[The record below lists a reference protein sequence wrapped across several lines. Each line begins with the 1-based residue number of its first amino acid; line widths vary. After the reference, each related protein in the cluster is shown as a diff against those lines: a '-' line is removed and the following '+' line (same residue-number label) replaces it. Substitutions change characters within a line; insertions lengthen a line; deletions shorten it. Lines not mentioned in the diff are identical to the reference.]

1 MLDWMKKLFNKE
13 EEQTAMN
20 KEVPKQIE
28 SQPKI
33 PRVNH
38 YTEAREAQMASRNAG
53 KCRFPLIPDDGFD
66 EDDVREQPRFEEQH
80 VQSGVYEDQPTQ
92 RGIKVE
98 RSRRPY
104 VEKVVATYEE
114 PEVQYEPDP
123 EPVVKKVSVPSQE
136 SSRRPF
142 RPTEMISPIY
152 GYNRPSVEKKVE
164 KQEEEK
170 EREDLEISV
179 EGKSVVDA
187 WLEKKGYTLSA
198 FSEGQTTTPSSSG
211 RAGNQQEEQ
220 NHSKKEEKS
229 VVDQWL
235 EKNGYEIERQ
245 EPVVEEKEVVQ
256 EINTPQEVS
265 ADEFLHKTIAERT
278 EDAGKEKDVVVSN
291 ENSLQ
296 EELVDS
302 QVEHE
307 DTILAEEMKCNT
319 EIEKQTSEESVI
331 VKAEEKLEETII
343 VEIPEE
349 FAEIAETEEP
359 EVEVTAETEESEEVE
374 VTAETEESEEVEVIA
389 EAEESEEVEVTAET
403 EESEEV
409 EVTAETEESEEV
421 EVTAEAEESEEVEVT
436 AETEEFEEVKVIA
449 EAEESEEA
457 EVTTETEESEEVEE
471 IAETEESE
479 EVEEIAEAEESEE
492 VEVIAEAE
500 ESEEVE
506 VTTETEESE
515 EVEVTAETEESEE
528 VEVTAEA
535 EESEEVEVTAETE
548 EFEEVKV
555 IAEAEESEE
564 AEVTTETEESEEVEE
579 IAETEESEEVEEIAE
594 AEESEEVEVI
604 AEAEES
610 EEVEVTTETEES
622 EEVEVT
628 AETEESEEVE
638 VTAEAEESE
647 EVEVTAETEEFE
659 EVKVIAEAEESEEV
673 EEIAEAEESEVEAF
687 VELEETQPEMVL
699 DEAIEQKSEFIHVA
713 EADEQTKKDVQSFAN
728 VLIAETEENKLV
740 VEEALVAEEQPVV
753 EEAPIA
759 EGKPV
764 VEEAPVAEEQLV
776 VEEALVAEEQ
786 PVVEEAP
793 IAEGKSVV
801 EEAPVAEEQLVVEET
816 TIAEEKPVVP
826 KEEPKREKKRHVP
839 FNVVMLKQD
848 RTRLMER
855 HAARTSVMQ
864 PSMGERVENK
874 PVHQVE
880 ESPVQQVV
888 VESRVEEQPVKQV
901 VVDPQVEEQPM
912 QQVVVEPQVEEQP
925 MQQVVVEPQVKEQPM
940 QQVVVEPQVEV
951 QPMQQVV
958 VEPQV
963 KEQPMQQVVVEPQV
977 KEQPMQQVVVE
988 PQVEEQLG
996 QQMVVESQVEEKP
1009 MQQVVVEQV
1018 QKPISSTEVQ
1028 EKAYVVNQRENDMRN
1043 VLQTPP
1049 TYTVP
1054 PLALLSIPRQAALD
1068 NKEWLEEQ
1076 KELLDTTFNN
1086 FHVGAHVINVSQ
1098 GPAVTRFEV
1107 QPDPGVKVNKITN
1120 LSDDIKLSLA
1130 AKDIRIEAPIPGKS
1144 AIGIEVPNK
1153 ESKPVFLREI
1163 LRSPVFTKSESP
1175 LTVAL
1180 GLDISGDPIVTDIRK
1195 MPHGLIAGATGS
1207 GKSVC
1212 INAILTSILYKAK
1225 PHEVKLMLIDPKM
1238 VELAPYNSVPHL
1250 VAPVITDV
1258 KAATAALKWAVEE
1271 MERRY
1276 ELFAH
1281 AGARDLTRY
1290 NTIVSEREIPGETL
1304 PYIVIVIDELAD
1316 LMMVAPGD
1324 VEEAICR
1331 IAQKARACGIHLLVA
1346 TQRPSVDVITG
1357 LIKSNI
1363 PTRIAFTV
1371 SSQVDSRTIIDIGGA
1386 EKLLGRGDMLFLGN
1400 GTSKPV
1406 RVQGVY
1412 VSDDEIEKT
1421 VDHVKKQMKPNYL
1434 FQQED
1439 LLAKTEQSE
1448 SEDELFFDACQF
1460 VVEQGGA
1467 STSSVQRK
1475 FRIGY
1480 NRAARLIEE
1489 MESQGIISEARG
1501 TKPRDVL
1508 ISEDEFAA
1516 MQETNV

>member
-1 MLDWMKKLFNKE
+1 
-13 EEQTAMN
+13 
-20 KEVPKQIE
+20 EVI
-28 SQPKI
+28 
-33 PRVNH
+33 
-38 YTEAREAQMASRNAG
+38 
-53 KCRFPLIPDDGFD
+53 
-66 EDDVREQPRFEEQH
+66 
-80 VQSGVYEDQPTQ
+80 
-92 RGIKVE
+92 
-98 RSRRPY
+98 
-104 VEKVVATYEE
+104 
-114 PEVQYEPDP
+114 
-123 EPVVKKVSVPSQE
+123 
-136 SSRRPF
+136 
-142 RPTEMISPIY
+142 
-152 GYNRPSVEKKVE
+152 
-164 KQEEEK
+164 
-170 EREDLEISV
+170 
-179 EGKSVVDA
+179 
-187 WLEKKGYTLSA
+187 
-198 FSEGQTTTPSSSG
+198 
-211 RAGNQQEEQ
+211 
-220 NHSKKEEKS
+220 
-229 VVDQWL
+229 
-235 EKNGYEIERQ
+235 
-245 EPVVEEKEVVQ
+245 
-256 EINTPQEVS
+256 
-265 ADEFLHKTIAERT
+265 
-278 EDAGKEKDVVVSN
+278 
-291 ENSLQ
+291 
-296 EELVDS
+296 
-302 QVEHE
+302 
-307 DTILAEEMKCNT
+307 
-319 EIEKQTSEESVI
+319 
-331 VKAEEKLEETII
+331 
-343 VEIPEE
+343 
-349 FAEIAETEEP
+349 
-359 EVEVTAETEESEEVE
+359 AETEESEEVE
-374 VTAETEESEEVEVIA
+374 VIAETEESEEVEVIA
-389 EAEESEEVEVTAET
+389 EAEET
-403 EESEEV
+403 
-409 EVTAETEESEEV
+409 
-421 EVTAEAEESEEVEVT
+421 
-436 AETEEFEEVKVIA
+436 
-449 EAEESEEA
+449 
-457 EVTTETEESEEVEE
+457 
-471 IAETEESE
+471 
-479 EVEEIAEAEESEE
+479 
-492 VEVIAEAE
+492 EVIAETKAPV
-500 ESEEVE
+500 VE
-506 VTTETEESE
+506 TFV
-515 EVEVTAETEESEE
+515 AL
-528 VEVTAEA
+528 
-535 EESEEVEVTAETE
+535 
-548 EFEEVKV
+548 
-555 IAEAEESEE
+555 
-564 AEVTTETEESEEVEE
+564 EE
-579 IAETEESEEVEEIAE
+579 IQQE
-594 AEESEEVEVI
+594 
-604 AEAEES
+604 
-610 EEVEVTTETEES
+610 
-622 EEVEVT
+622 
-628 AETEESEEVE
+628 
-638 VTAEAEESE
+638 
-647 EVEVTAETEEFE
+647 
-659 EVKVIAEAEESEEV
+659 
-673 EEIAEAEESEVEAF
+673 
-687 VELEETQPEMVL
+687 

-728 VLIAETEENKLV
+728 VLIAETEENRRV
-740 VEEALVAEEQPVV
+740 VEEAQVAEEQRVVEEAPVVEEQRVVEEAPVVEEQRVVEEAPVVEEQRVVEETPIAEEQPVV
-753 EEAPIA
+753 
-759 EGKPV
+759 
-764 VEEAPVAEEQLV
+764 Q
-776 VEEALVAEEQ
+776 
-786 PVVEEAP
+786 
-793 IAEGKSVV
+793 
-801 EEAPVAEEQLVVEET
+801 
-816 TIAEEKPVVP
+816 

-855 HAARTSVMQ
+855 HAARANAMQ
-864 PSMGERVENK
+864 PSANVRVENK
-874 PVHQVE
+874 PVQQEVAEPQVE
-880 ESPVQQVV
+880 ERPVQQVV
-888 VESRVEEQPVKQV
+888 AE
-901 VVDPQVEEQPM
+901 PQVEENPM
-912 QQVVVEPQVEEQP
+912 QQVVVEPQVEERP
-925 MQQVVVEPQVKEQPM
+925 V
-940 QQVVVEPQVEV
+940 
-951 QPMQQVV
+951 
-958 VEPQV
+958 
-963 KEQPMQQVVVEPQV
+963 
-977 KEQPMQQVVVE
+977 QQVVVE
-988 PQVEEQLG
+988 PQVEERPV
-996 QQMVVESQVEEKP
+996 QQVVVEPQVEERPVQQVAEPQVEERPVQQVVAEPQVEEQP

-1043 VLQTPP
+1043 VLHTPP

-1054 PLALLSIPRQAALD
+1054 PLALLSIPQQSALD
-1068 NKEWLEEQ
+1068 NTEWLEEQ

-1434 FQQED
+1434 FKQED
-1439 LLAKTEQSE
+1439 LLAKTEQAE
-1448 SEDELFFDACQF
+1448 SEDELFLDACQF

-1489 MESQGIISEARG
+1489 MESQGIISEGRG

>member
-1 MLDWMKKLFNKE
+1 
-13 EEQTAMN
+13 
-20 KEVPKQIE
+20 
-28 SQPKI
+28 
-33 PRVNH
+33 
-38 YTEAREAQMASRNAG
+38 
-53 KCRFPLIPDDGFD
+53 
-66 EDDVREQPRFEEQH
+66 
-80 VQSGVYEDQPTQ
+80 
-92 RGIKVE
+92 
-98 RSRRPY
+98 
-104 VEKVVATYEE
+104 
-114 PEVQYEPDP
+114 
-123 EPVVKKVSVPSQE
+123 
-136 SSRRPF
+136 
-142 RPTEMISPIY
+142 
-152 GYNRPSVEKKVE
+152 
-164 KQEEEK
+164 
-170 EREDLEISV
+170 
-179 EGKSVVDA
+179 
-187 WLEKKGYTLSA
+187 
-198 FSEGQTTTPSSSG
+198 
-211 RAGNQQEEQ
+211 
-220 NHSKKEEKS
+220 
-229 VVDQWL
+229 
-235 EKNGYEIERQ
+235 
-245 EPVVEEKEVVQ
+245 
-256 EINTPQEVS
+256 
-265 ADEFLHKTIAERT
+265 
-278 EDAGKEKDVVVSN
+278 
-291 ENSLQ
+291 
-296 EELVDS
+296 
-302 QVEHE
+302 
-307 DTILAEEMKCNT
+307 
-319 EIEKQTSEESVI
+319 
-331 VKAEEKLEETII
+331 
-343 VEIPEE
+343 
-349 FAEIAETEEP
+349 
-359 EVEVTAETEESEEVE
+359 
-374 VTAETEESEEVEVIA
+374 EEVEVIA
-389 EAEESEEVEVTAET
+389 EAEESEEVEV
-403 EESEEV
+403 
-409 EVTAETEESEEV
+409 
-421 EVTAEAEESEEVEVT
+421 
-436 AETEEFEEVKVIA
+436 I
-449 EAEESEEA
+449 
-457 EVTTETEESEEVEE
+457 TETEEP
-471 IAETEESE
+471 
-479 EVEEIAEAEESEE
+479 EE

-506 VTTETEESE
+506 VIAETEELE
-515 EVEVTAETEESEE
+515 EVEVIAETEEPEEVEVIAETEELEEVEVIAEAEELEEVEVIAETEAQEEVEVIAETEEPEEVEVIAETEESEE
-528 VEVTAEA
+528 VEV
-535 EESEEVEVTAETE
+535 
-548 EFEEVKV
+548 
-555 IAEAEESEE
+555 IAEIKAP
-564 AEVTTETEESEEVEE
+564 VVETFVALEE
-579 IAETEESEEVEEIAE
+579 IQQE
-594 AEESEEVEVI
+594 
-604 AEAEES
+604 
-610 EEVEVTTETEES
+610 
-622 EEVEVT
+622 
-628 AETEESEEVE
+628 
-638 VTAEAEESE
+638 
-647 EVEVTAETEEFE
+647 
-659 EVKVIAEAEESEEV
+659 
-673 EEIAEAEESEVEAF
+673 
-687 VELEETQPEMVL
+687 

-713 EADEQTKKDVQSFAN
+713 EADEQTKNDVQSFAN
-728 VLIAETEENKLV
+728 VLLAETEENKR
-740 VEEALVAEEQPVV
+740 
-753 EEAPIA
+753 
-759 EGKPV
+759 V
-764 VEEAPVAEEQLV
+764 VEEAPVAEEQRV
-776 VEEALVAEEQ
+776 VEETPVAEEQ
-786 PVVEEAP
+786 R
-793 IAEGKSVV
+793 VV
-801 EEAPVAEEQLVVEET
+801 EEAPVAEEQRVVEEAPV
-816 TIAEEKPVVP
+816 AEEQPVVK

-855 HAARTSVMQ
+855 HAARANAMQHSVNV
-864 PSMGERVENK
+864 RVENR
-874 PVHQVE
+874 
-880 ESPVQQVV
+880 PVQQVV
-888 VESRVEEQPVKQV
+888 AE
-901 VVDPQVEEQPM
+901 PQVEEQPM
-912 QQVVVEPQVEEQP
+912 QQVVAEPQVEEQP
-925 MQQVVVEPQVKEQPM
+925 MQQVVVESQVEEQPM
-940 QQVVVEPQVEV
+940 QQVVVES
-951 QPMQQVV
+951 
-958 VEPQV
+958 
-963 KEQPMQQVVVEPQV
+963 
-977 KEQPMQQVVVE
+977 
-988 PQVEEQLG
+988 QVEEQS
-996 QQMVVESQVEEKP
+996 V
-1009 MQQVVVEQV
+1009 QQVVAEPQMEERPVQQVVEEQV

-1043 VLQTPP
+1043 VLHTPP

-1054 PLALLSIPRQAALD
+1054 PLALLSIPQQSALD
-1068 NKEWLEEQ
+1068 NTEWLDEQ

-1421 VDHVKKQMKPNYL
+1421 VDHVRKQMKPNYL
-1434 FQQED
+1434 FKQED
-1439 LLAKTEQSE
+1439 LLAKTEQAE
-1448 SEDELFFDACQF
+1448 SEDELFFEACQF

-1489 MESQGIISEARG
+1489 MQSQGIISEARG

>member
-1 MLDWMKKLFNKE
+1 M
-13 EEQTAMN
+13 
-20 KEVPKQIE
+20 
-28 SQPKI
+28 
-33 PRVNH
+33 
-38 YTEAREAQMASRNAG
+38 
-53 KCRFPLIPDDGFD
+53 
-66 EDDVREQPRFEEQH
+66 
-80 VQSGVYEDQPTQ
+80 
-92 RGIKVE
+92 
-98 RSRRPY
+98 
-104 VEKVVATYEE
+104 
-114 PEVQYEPDP
+114 
-123 EPVVKKVSVPSQE
+123 
-136 SSRRPF
+136 
-142 RPTEMISPIY
+142 
-152 GYNRPSVEKKVE
+152 
-164 KQEEEK
+164 
-170 EREDLEISV
+170 
-179 EGKSVVDA
+179 
-187 WLEKKGYTLSA
+187 
-198 FSEGQTTTPSSSG
+198 
-211 RAGNQQEEQ
+211 
-220 NHSKKEEKS
+220 
-229 VVDQWL
+229 
-235 EKNGYEIERQ
+235 
-245 EPVVEEKEVVQ
+245 
-256 EINTPQEVS
+256 
-265 ADEFLHKTIAERT
+265 
-278 EDAGKEKDVVVSN
+278 
-291 ENSLQ
+291 
-296 EELVDS
+296 
-302 QVEHE
+302 
-307 DTILAEEMKCNT
+307 
-319 EIEKQTSEESVI
+319 
-331 VKAEEKLEETII
+331 
-343 VEIPEE
+343 
-349 FAEIAETEEP
+349 
-359 EVEVTAETEESEEVE
+359 AETEESEEVE
-374 VTAETEESEEVEVIA
+374 VIAETEEPEEVEVIA
-389 EAEESEEVEVTAET
+389 EAEESEEVEVIAETEEPEEVEVIAEMEEVEEVEVITEAEESEEVEVIAET

-409 EVTAETEESEEV
+409 EV
-421 EVTAEAEESEEVEVT
+421 
-436 AETEEFEEVKVIA
+436 
-449 EAEESEEA
+449 
-457 EVTTETEESEEVEE
+457 
-471 IAETEESE
+471 
-479 EVEEIAEAEESEE
+479 IAEAEESEE

-506 VTTETEESE
+506 V
-515 EVEVTAETEESEE
+515 
-528 VEVTAEA
+528 
-535 EESEEVEVTAETE
+535 
-548 EFEEVKV
+548 
-555 IAEAEESEE
+555 
-564 AEVTTETEESEEVEE
+564 
-579 IAETEESEEVEEIAE
+579 IAETEEL
-594 AEESEEVEVI
+594 EEVEVI
-604 AEAEES
+604 AETKGPV
-610 EEVEVTTETEES
+610 VETFV
-622 EEVEVT
+622 
-628 AETEESEEVE
+628 AL
-638 VTAEAEESE
+638 
-647 EVEVTAETEEFE
+647 
-659 EVKVIAEAEESEEV
+659 
-673 EEIAEAEESEVEAF
+673 EEIQQEDEV
-687 VELEETQPEMVL
+687 
-699 DEAIEQKSEFIHVA
+699 IEQNSEFIHVA
-713 EADEQTKKDVQSFAN
+713 EADEQTKNDVQSFAN
-728 VLIAETEENKLV
+728 VLIAETEENKR
-740 VEEALVAEEQPVV
+740 
-753 EEAPIA
+753 
-759 EGKPV
+759 V
-764 VEEAPVAEEQLV
+764 VEEAPVVEEKSV
-776 VEEALVAEEQ
+776 VEEVPVAEEQ
-786 PVVEEAP
+786 SVVEEAP
-793 IAEGKSVV
+793 VVEEKSVV
-801 EEAPVAEEQLVVEET
+801 EEAPVVEEQSVVEEAPVVEEKSVVEEVPVAEEQ
-816 TIAEEKPVVP
+816 PVVK

-855 HAARTSVMQ
+855 HAARANAMQ
-864 PSMGERVENK
+864 PSANVRVENK
-874 PVHQVE
+874 PV
-880 ESPVQQVV
+880 QQEVA
-888 VESRVEEQPVKQV
+888 
-901 VVDPQVEEQPM
+901 
-912 QQVVVEPQVEEQP
+912 EPQVEEQP
-925 MQQVVVEPQVKEQPM
+925 MQQVVVESQVEESPV
-940 QQVVVEPQVEV
+940 QQVVA
-951 QPMQQVV
+951 
-958 VEPQV
+958 
-963 KEQPMQQVVVEPQV
+963 
-977 KEQPMQQVVVE
+977 E
-988 PQVEEQLG
+988 PQVEEQ
-996 QQMVVESQVEEKP
+996 P

-1018 QKPISSTEVQ
+1018 QKPISSTEVK

-1043 VLQTPP
+1043 VLHTPP

-1054 PLALLSIPRQAALD
+1054 PLALLSIPQQTALD
-1068 NKEWLEEQ
+1068 NTEWLEEQ

-1406 RVQGVY
+1406 RIQGVY

-1421 VDHVKKQMKPNYL
+1421 VDHVRKQMKPNYL
-1434 FQQED
+1434 FKQED
-1439 LLAKTEQSE
+1439 LLAKTEQAE

-1489 MESQGIISEARG
+1489 MESQGIISEGRG

>member
-53 KCRFPLIPDDGFD
+53 KCRFPLVPDNGFD
-66 EDDVREQPRFEEQH
+66 EEDESEVNRFEEQP
-80 VQSGVYEDQPTQ
+80 VQGVAYEEPTAQ

-104 VEKVVATYEE
+104 VEKVVSTYEE
-114 PEVQYEPDP
+114 PEVQYEPVR
-123 EPVVKKVSVPSQE
+123 ESVVKKASAPSQE
-136 SSRRPF
+136 SNRRPF

-164 KQEEEK
+164 KQEEVK

-179 EGKSVVDA
+179 EGKAVVDA
-187 WLEKKGYTLSA
+187 WLEKKGYKLSD
-198 FSEGQTTTPSSSG
+198 FSEGQATSSAPG
-211 RAGNQQEEQ
+211 EVVEQKGQQ
-220 NHSKKEEKS
+220 SKKEEKS

-235 EKNGYEIERQ
+235 EKNGYEIESQ
-245 EPVVEEKEVVQ
+245 VPLVEEKEVIK
-256 EINTPQEVS
+256 EMSTPQEVS
-265 ADEFLHKTIAERT
+265 ADELLHKTVAEQM
-278 EDAGKEKDVVVSN
+278 ESAKLEKDVVVLN
-291 ENSLQ
+291 ENNLQ
-296 EELVDS
+296 EELVVS
-302 QVEHE
+302 KVEHE
-307 DTILAEEMKCNT
+307 DTILSEEIKRNT
-319 EIEKQTSEESVI
+319 EIKQPTIEVEKQAPEESVI

-349 FAEIAETEEP
+349 L
-359 EVEVTAETEESEEVE
+359 EEVE
-374 VTAETEESEEVEVIA
+374 VITETEELEEVEVITETEELEEVEVIAETEESEEVEVIA
-389 EAEESEEVEVTAET
+389 EAEESEEVEV
-403 EESEEV
+403 
-409 EVTAETEESEEV
+409 
-421 EVTAEAEESEEVEVT
+421 
-436 AETEEFEEVKVIA
+436 
-449 EAEESEEA
+449 
-457 EVTTETEESEEVEE
+457 
-471 IAETEESE
+471 IAETEEL
-479 EVEEIAEAEESEE
+479 EE
-492 VEVIAEAE
+492 VEVIAE
-500 ESEEVE
+500 
-506 VTTETEESE
+506 TEEL
-515 EVEVTAETEESEE
+515 
-528 VEVTAEA
+528 
-535 EESEEVEVTAETE
+535 
-548 EFEEVKV
+548 
-555 IAEAEESEE
+555 
-564 AEVTTETEESEEVEE
+564 
-579 IAETEESEEVEEIAE
+579 
-594 AEESEEVEVI
+594 EEVEVI
-604 AEAEES
+604 AETEEL
-610 EEVEVTTETEES
+610 EEVEVIAETEEL
-622 EEVEVT
+622 EEVEVI
-628 AETEESEEVE
+628 AETEELEEVE
-638 VTAEAEESE
+638 VIAETEELE
-647 EVEVTAETEEFE
+647 EVEVIAETKAPVVETF
-659 EVKVIAEAEESEEV
+659 VAL
-673 EEIAEAEESEVEAF
+673 EEIQQEDEV
-687 VELEETQPEMVL
+687 
-699 DEAIEQKSEFIHVA
+699 IEQNNEFIHVA
-713 EADEQTKKDVQSFAN
+713 EADEQTKNDVQSFAN
-728 VLIAETEENKLV
+728 VLIAETEENKRVEEEAPV
-740 VEEALVAEEQPVV
+740 VEEQSVEEEVPVVEEQPVV
-753 EEAPIA
+753 
-759 EGKPV
+759 K
-764 VEEAPVAEEQLV
+764 
-776 VEEALVAEEQ
+776 
-786 PVVEEAP
+786 
-793 IAEGKSVV
+793 
-801 EEAPVAEEQLVVEET
+801 
-816 TIAEEKPVVP
+816 

-855 HAARTSVMQ
+855 HAVRANAMQ
-864 PSMGERVENK
+864 PSANVRVENK
-874 PVHQVE
+874 PVQQEVAEPQVEESPMQQVVAEPQVE

-888 VESRVEEQPVKQV
+888 AE
-901 VVDPQVEEQPM
+901 PQVEESPVQQVVAEPQVEERLE

-925 MQQVVVEPQVKEQPM
+925 MQQVVA
-940 QQVVVEPQVEV
+940 
-951 QPMQQVV
+951 
-958 VEPQV
+958 
-963 KEQPMQQVVVEPQV
+963 
-977 KEQPMQQVVVE
+977 E
-988 PQVEEQLG
+988 PQVEEQ
-996 QQMVVESQVEEKP
+996 P

-1018 QKPISSTEVQ
+1018 QKSISSTEPK

-1043 VLQTPP
+1043 VLHTPP

-1054 PLALLSIPRQAALD
+1054 PLALLSIPQQSALD
-1068 NKEWLEEQ
+1068 NTEWLDEQ

-1258 KAATAALKWAVEE
+1258 KAATAALKWAVDE

-1290 NTIVSEREIPGETL
+1290 NTIVSERDIPGETL

-1421 VDHVKKQMKPNYL
+1421 VDHVRKQMKPNYL
-1434 FQQED
+1434 FKQED
-1439 LLAKTEQSE
+1439 LLAKTEQAE

>member
-1 MLDWMKKLFNKE
+1 V
-13 EEQTAMN
+13 
-20 KEVPKQIE
+20 EV
-28 SQPKI
+28 
-33 PRVNH
+33 
-38 YTEAREAQMASRNAG
+38 
-53 KCRFPLIPDDGFD
+53 
-66 EDDVREQPRFEEQH
+66 
-80 VQSGVYEDQPTQ
+80 
-92 RGIKVE
+92 
-98 RSRRPY
+98 
-104 VEKVVATYEE
+104 
-114 PEVQYEPDP
+114 
-123 EPVVKKVSVPSQE
+123 
-136 SSRRPF
+136 
-142 RPTEMISPIY
+142 
-152 GYNRPSVEKKVE
+152 
-164 KQEEEK
+164 
-170 EREDLEISV
+170 
-179 EGKSVVDA
+179 
-187 WLEKKGYTLSA
+187 
-198 FSEGQTTTPSSSG
+198 
-211 RAGNQQEEQ
+211 
-220 NHSKKEEKS
+220 
-229 VVDQWL
+229 
-235 EKNGYEIERQ
+235 
-245 EPVVEEKEVVQ
+245 
-256 EINTPQEVS
+256 
-265 ADEFLHKTIAERT
+265 IAE
-278 EDAGKEKDVVVSN
+278 
-291 ENSLQ
+291 
-296 EELVDS
+296 
-302 QVEHE
+302 
-307 DTILAEEMKCNT
+307 AE
-319 EIEKQTSEESVI
+319 
-331 VKAEEKLEETII
+331 
-343 VEIPEE
+343 
-349 FAEIAETEEP
+349 
-359 EVEVTAETEESEEVE
+359 EVEVIAEAKESEEVE
-374 VTAETEESEEVEVIA
+374 VIAEAKESEEVEVIAETEESEEVEVIA
-389 EAEESEEVEVTAET
+389 EAKELEEVEVIAEAKESEEVEV
-403 EESEEV
+403 
-409 EVTAETEESEEV
+409 
-421 EVTAEAEESEEVEVT
+421 
-436 AETEEFEEVKVIA
+436 
-449 EAEESEEA
+449 
-457 EVTTETEESEEVEE
+457 
-471 IAETEESE
+471 IAET
-479 EVEEIAEAEESEE
+479 EE

-500 ESEEVE
+500 E
-506 VTTETEESE
+506 T
-515 EVEVTAETEESEE
+515 
-528 VEVTAEA
+528 
-535 EESEEVEVTAETE
+535 
-548 EFEEVKV
+548 
-555 IAEAEESEE
+555 
-564 AEVTTETEESEEVEE
+564 
-579 IAETEESEEVEEIAE
+579 
-594 AEESEEVEVI
+594 EVI
-604 AEAEES
+604 AETKAPV
-610 EEVEVTTETEES
+610 VETFV
-622 EEVEVT
+622 
-628 AETEESEEVE
+628 AL
-638 VTAEAEESE
+638 
-647 EVEVTAETEEFE
+647 
-659 EVKVIAEAEESEEV
+659 
-673 EEIAEAEESEVEAF
+673 EEIQQE
-687 VELEETQPEMVL
+687 

-728 VLIAETEENKLV
+728 VLIAETEENRRV
-740 VEEALVAEEQPVV
+740 VEEAQVAEEQRVVEEAPVVEEQRVVEETPIAEEQPVV
-753 EEAPIA
+753 
-759 EGKPV
+759 
-764 VEEAPVAEEQLV
+764 Q
-776 VEEALVAEEQ
+776 
-786 PVVEEAP
+786 
-793 IAEGKSVV
+793 
-801 EEAPVAEEQLVVEET
+801 
-816 TIAEEKPVVP
+816 

-855 HAARTSVMQ
+855 HAARANAMQ
-864 PSMGERVENK
+864 PSANVRVENK
-874 PVHQVE
+874 PVQQEVAEPQVE
-880 ESPVQQVV
+880 ERPVQQVV
-888 VESRVEEQPVKQV
+888 AE
-901 VVDPQVEEQPM
+901 PQVEENPM
-912 QQVVVEPQVEEQP
+912 QQVVVEPQVEERP
-925 MQQVVVEPQVKEQPM
+925 V
-940 QQVVVEPQVEV
+940 
-951 QPMQQVV
+951 
-958 VEPQV
+958 
-963 KEQPMQQVVVEPQV
+963 
-977 KEQPMQQVVVE
+977 QQVVVE
-988 PQVEEQLG
+988 PQVEERPV
-996 QQMVVESQVEEKP
+996 QQVVVEPQVEERPVQQVAEPQVEERPVQQVVAEPQVEEQP

-1043 VLQTPP
+1043 VLHTPP

-1054 PLALLSIPRQAALD
+1054 PLALLSIPQQSALD
-1068 NKEWLEEQ
+1068 NTEWLEEQ

-1434 FQQED
+1434 FKQED
-1439 LLAKTEQSE
+1439 LLAKTEQAE
-1448 SEDELFFDACQF
+1448 SEDELFLDACQF

-1489 MESQGIISEARG
+1489 MESQGIISEGRG

>member
-20 KEVPKQIE
+20 KEVPKQVE

-53 KCRFPLIPDDGFD
+53 KCRFPLIPDDGFE
-66 EDDVREQPRFEEQH
+66 EDDVRELPHFEEQP
-80 VQSGVYEDQPTQ
+80 VQRGIYENQPTQ
-92 RGIKVE
+92 RGVKVE

-104 VEKVVATYEE
+104 VENVVSTYEE
-114 PEVQYEPDP
+114 PEVQYEP
-123 EPVVKKVSVPSQE
+123 EPVVKKASVPAQE
-136 SSRRPF
+136 SNRRPF

-152 GYNRPSVEKKVE
+152 GYNRPSVEQKVV

-187 WLEKKGYTLSA
+187 WLEKKGYALSD
-198 FSEGQTTTPSSSG
+198 FSEGQATPSSSHVDQRG
-211 RAGNQQEEQ
+211 QQ
-220 NHSKKEEKS
+220 SKKEEKS

-235 EKNGYEIERQ
+235 EKNGYEIESQ
-245 EPVVEEKEVVQ
+245 VPLVEEKEVVQ
-256 EINTPQEVS
+256 EISAPQEVS
-265 ADEFLHKTIAERT
+265 ADELLHKTVAERM
-278 EDAGKEKDVVVSN
+278 EDAKQEKDVVVLN
-291 ENSLQ
+291 ESILQ

-302 QVEHE
+302 KVEHE
-307 DTILAEEMKCNT
+307 DTILSEEIKRNT
-319 EIEKQTSEESVI
+319 EIEEATIEVEQKTPEEAVI

-349 FAEIAETEEP
+349 VAEVPKVEVIAETEQLE
-359 EVEVTAETEESEEVE
+359 EVEVEVVMETEESEEIE
-374 VTAETEESEEVEVIA
+374 VITETEEFEEVEVIVEAEVVMEIEESEEIEIITETEEFEEVEVIVEAEEVEVIA
-389 EAEESEEVEVTAET
+389 EAEESE
-403 EESEEV
+403 
-409 EVTAETEESEEV
+409 
-421 EVTAEAEESEEVEVT
+421 
-436 AETEEFEEVKVIA
+436 K
-449 EAEESEEA
+449 A
-457 EVTTETEESEEVEE
+457 EV
-471 IAETEESE
+471 IAETEAPEE
-479 EVEEIAEAEESEE
+479 EVITEAG
-492 VEVIAEAE
+492 
-500 ESEEVE
+500 
-506 VTTETEESE
+506 
-515 EVEVTAETEESEE
+515 
-528 VEVTAEA
+528 
-535 EESEEVEVTAETE
+535 
-548 EFEEVKV
+548 
-555 IAEAEESEE
+555 
-564 AEVTTETEESEEVEE
+564 
-579 IAETEESEEVEEIAE
+579 
-594 AEESEEVEVI
+594 
-604 AEAEES
+604 
-610 EEVEVTTETEES
+610 
-622 EEVEVT
+622 
-628 AETEESEEVE
+628 
-638 VTAEAEESE
+638 
-647 EVEVTAETEEFE
+647 
-659 EVKVIAEAEESEEV
+659 
-673 EEIAEAEESEVEAF
+673 AF
-687 VELEETQPEMVL
+687 VELEETQQEMVL

-728 VLIAETEENKLV
+728 VLIAETEESKL
-740 VEEALVAEEQPVV
+740 VV

-759 EGKPV
+759 EEKPVVEEVPVAEAQLVVEEAQIAEEQLVVEEAPIAEEKPV
-764 VEEAPVAEEQLV
+764 VEEAPVAE
-776 VEEALVAEEQ
+776 AQ
-786 PVVEEAP
+786 PVV
-793 IAEGKSVV
+793 
-801 EEAPVAEEQLVVEET
+801 Q
-816 TIAEEKPVVP
+816 

-848 RTRLMER
+848 RARLMER
-855 HAARTSVMQ
+855 HVARTSAMQ
-864 PSMGERVENK
+864 SSVGERVENK
-874 PVHQVE
+874 SVHKVEEQPVQQVVVEPRVEEQPTQQVVVESRVEEQPTQQVVVEPRVEEQPTQQVVVESQVE
-880 ESPVQQVV
+880 EQPTQQVV
-888 VESRVEEQPVKQV
+888 VESRVEEQPV
-901 VVDPQVEEQPM
+901 
-912 QQVVVEPQVEEQP
+912 QQVVVEPRVEEQP
-925 MQQVVVEPQVKEQPM
+925 TQQVVVEPRVEEQPT
-940 QQVVVEPQVEV
+940 QQVV
-951 QPMQQVV
+951 
-958 VEPQV
+958 
-963 KEQPMQQVVVEPQV
+963 EQ
-977 KEQPMQQVVVE
+977 
-988 PQVEEQLG
+988 
-996 QQMVVESQVEEKP
+996 
-1009 MQQVVVEQV
+1009 
-1018 QKPISSTEVQ
+1018 VQ
-1028 EKAYVVNQRENDMRN
+1028 EKAYVVNQRENDVRN

-1049 TYTVP
+1049 TYAIP
-1054 PLALLSIPRQAALD
+1054 PLTLLSIPQQAALD
-1068 NKEWLEEQ
+1068 NTEWLEEQ
-1076 KELLDTTFNN
+1076 EELLNTTFNN

-1276 ELFAH
+1276 ELFVH

-1421 VDHVKKQMKPNYL
+1421 VDHVRKQMKPNYL
-1434 FQQED
+1434 FKQED
-1439 LLAKTEQSE
+1439 LLAKTEQAE
-1448 SEDELFFDACQF
+1448 SEDELFLDACQF

-1489 MESQGIISEARG
+1489 MESQGIISEGRG

-1516 MQETNV
+1516 MQEMNV

>member
-1 MLDWMKKLFNKE
+1 
-13 EEQTAMN
+13 A
-20 KEVPKQIE
+20 
-28 SQPKI
+28 
-33 PRVNH
+33 
-38 YTEAREAQMASRNAG
+38 
-53 KCRFPLIPDDGFD
+53 
-66 EDDVREQPRFEEQH
+66 
-80 VQSGVYEDQPTQ
+80 
-92 RGIKVE
+92 
-98 RSRRPY
+98 
-104 VEKVVATYEE
+104 
-114 PEVQYEPDP
+114 
-123 EPVVKKVSVPSQE
+123 
-136 SSRRPF
+136 
-142 RPTEMISPIY
+142 
-152 GYNRPSVEKKVE
+152 
-164 KQEEEK
+164 
-170 EREDLEISV
+170 
-179 EGKSVVDA
+179 
-187 WLEKKGYTLSA
+187 
-198 FSEGQTTTPSSSG
+198 
-211 RAGNQQEEQ
+211 
-220 NHSKKEEKS
+220 
-229 VVDQWL
+229 
-235 EKNGYEIERQ
+235 
-245 EPVVEEKEVVQ
+245 
-256 EINTPQEVS
+256 
-265 ADEFLHKTIAERT
+265 
-278 EDAGKEKDVVVSN
+278 
-291 ENSLQ
+291 
-296 EELVDS
+296 EEL
-302 QVEHE
+302 
-307 DTILAEEMKCNT
+307 
-319 EIEKQTSEESVI
+319 
-331 VKAEEKLEETII
+331 
-343 VEIPEE
+343 
-349 FAEIAETEEP
+349 
-359 EVEVTAETEESEEVE
+359 EEVE
-374 VTAETEESEEVEVIA
+374 VIAETEESEEVEVIA
-389 EAEESEEVEVTAET
+389 EIKAPVVETFVAL
-403 EESEEV
+403 
-409 EVTAETEESEEV
+409 
-421 EVTAEAEESEEVEVT
+421 
-436 AETEEFEEVKVIA
+436 
-449 EAEESEEA
+449 
-457 EVTTETEESEEVEE
+457 EE
-471 IAETEESE
+471 IQQE
-479 EVEEIAEAEESEE
+479 
-492 VEVIAEAE
+492 
-500 ESEEVE
+500 
-506 VTTETEESE
+506 
-515 EVEVTAETEESEE
+515 
-528 VEVTAEA
+528 
-535 EESEEVEVTAETE
+535 
-548 EFEEVKV
+548 
-555 IAEAEESEE
+555 
-564 AEVTTETEESEEVEE
+564 
-579 IAETEESEEVEEIAE
+579 
-594 AEESEEVEVI
+594 
-604 AEAEES
+604 
-610 EEVEVTTETEES
+610 
-622 EEVEVT
+622 
-628 AETEESEEVE
+628 
-638 VTAEAEESE
+638 
-647 EVEVTAETEEFE
+647 
-659 EVKVIAEAEESEEV
+659 
-673 EEIAEAEESEVEAF
+673 
-687 VELEETQPEMVL
+687 

-713 EADEQTKKDVQSFAN
+713 EADEQTKNDVQSFAN
-728 VLIAETEENKLV
+728 VLLAETEENKR
-740 VEEALVAEEQPVV
+740 
-753 EEAPIA
+753 
-759 EGKPV
+759 V
-764 VEEAPVAEEQLV
+764 VEEAPVAEEQRV
-776 VEEALVAEEQ
+776 VEETPVAEEQ
-786 PVVEEAP
+786 R
-793 IAEGKSVV
+793 VV
-801 EEAPVAEEQLVVEET
+801 EEAPVAEEQRVVEEAPV
-816 TIAEEKPVVP
+816 AEEQPVVK

-855 HAARTSVMQ
+855 HAARANAMQHSVNV
-864 PSMGERVENK
+864 RVENR
-874 PVHQVE
+874 
-880 ESPVQQVV
+880 PVQQVV
-888 VESRVEEQPVKQV
+888 AE
-901 VVDPQVEEQPM
+901 PQVEEQPM
-912 QQVVVEPQVEEQP
+912 QQVVAEPQVEEQP
-925 MQQVVVEPQVKEQPM
+925 MQQVVVESQVEEQPMQQVVAEPQVEEQPM
-940 QQVVVEPQVEV
+940 QQVVVESQVE
-951 QPMQQVV
+951 
-958 VEPQV
+958 
-963 KEQPMQQVVVEPQV
+963 EQPMQQVI
-977 KEQPMQQVVVE
+977 
-988 PQVEEQLG
+988 
-996 QQMVVESQVEEKP
+996 VESQVEEQSV
-1009 MQQVVVEQV
+1009 QQVVAEPQMEERPVQQVVEEQV

-1043 VLQTPP
+1043 VLHTPP

-1054 PLALLSIPRQAALD
+1054 PLALLSIPQQSALD
-1068 NKEWLEEQ
+1068 NTEWLDEQ

-1421 VDHVKKQMKPNYL
+1421 VDHVRKQMKPNYL
-1434 FQQED
+1434 FKQED
-1439 LLAKTEQSE
+1439 LLAKTEQAE
-1448 SEDELFFDACQF
+1448 SEDELFFEACQF

-1489 MESQGIISEARG
+1489 MQSQGIISEARG

>member
-1 MLDWMKKLFNKE
+1 E
-13 EEQTAMN
+13 EGPVA
-20 KEVPKQIE
+20 K
-28 SQPKI
+28 
-33 PRVNH
+33 
-38 YTEAREAQMASRNAG
+38 
-53 KCRFPLIPDDGFD
+53 
-66 EDDVREQPRFEEQH
+66 EQPI
-80 VQSGVYEDQPTQ
+80 VQ
-92 RGIKVE
+92 
-98 RSRRPY
+98 
-104 VEKVVATYEE
+104 
-114 PEVQYEPDP
+114 
-123 EPVVKKVSVPSQE
+123 
-136 SSRRPF
+136 
-142 RPTEMISPIY
+142 
-152 GYNRPSVEKKVE
+152 
-164 KQEEEK
+164 
-170 EREDLEISV
+170 
-179 EGKSVVDA
+179 
-187 WLEKKGYTLSA
+187 
-198 FSEGQTTTPSSSG
+198 
-211 RAGNQQEEQ
+211 
-220 NHSKKEEKS
+220 
-229 VVDQWL
+229 
-235 EKNGYEIERQ
+235 
-245 EPVVEEKEVVQ
+245 
-256 EINTPQEVS
+256 
-265 ADEFLHKTIAERT
+265 
-278 EDAGKEKDVVVSN
+278 
-291 ENSLQ
+291 
-296 EELVDS
+296 
-302 QVEHE
+302 
-307 DTILAEEMKCNT
+307 
-319 EIEKQTSEESVI
+319 
-331 VKAEEKLEETII
+331 
-343 VEIPEE
+343 
-349 FAEIAETEEP
+349 
-359 EVEVTAETEESEEVE
+359 
-374 VTAETEESEEVEVIA
+374 
-389 EAEESEEVEVTAET
+389 
-403 EESEEV
+403 
-409 EVTAETEESEEV
+409 
-421 EVTAEAEESEEVEVT
+421 
-436 AETEEFEEVKVIA
+436 
-449 EAEESEEA
+449 
-457 EVTTETEESEEVEE
+457 
-471 IAETEESE
+471 
-479 EVEEIAEAEESEE
+479 
-492 VEVIAEAE
+492 
-500 ESEEVE
+500 
-506 VTTETEESE
+506 
-515 EVEVTAETEESEE
+515 
-528 VEVTAEA
+528 
-535 EESEEVEVTAETE
+535 
-548 EFEEVKV
+548 
-555 IAEAEESEE
+555 
-564 AEVTTETEESEEVEE
+564 
-579 IAETEESEEVEEIAE
+579 
-594 AEESEEVEVI
+594 
-604 AEAEES
+604 
-610 EEVEVTTETEES
+610 
-622 EEVEVT
+622 
-628 AETEESEEVE
+628 
-638 VTAEAEESE
+638 
-647 EVEVTAETEEFE
+647 
-659 EVKVIAEAEESEEV
+659 
-673 EEIAEAEESEVEAF
+673 
-687 VELEETQPEMVL
+687 
-699 DEAIEQKSEFIHVA
+699 
-713 EADEQTKKDVQSFAN
+713 
-728 VLIAETEENKLV
+728 
-740 VEEALVAEEQPVV
+740 
-753 EEAPIA
+753 
-759 EGKPV
+759 
-764 VEEAPVAEEQLV
+764 
-776 VEEALVAEEQ
+776 
-786 PVVEEAP
+786 
-793 IAEGKSVV
+793 
-801 EEAPVAEEQLVVEET
+801 
-816 TIAEEKPVVP
+816 

-855 HAARTSVMQ
+855 HAARTSAMQ
-864 PSMGERVENK
+864 SSMSERVENK
-874 PVHQVE
+874 PVHQLEEQPTQQMVVEPRVE
-880 ESPVQQVV
+880 EQPTQQMVVEPRVEEQPVQQVV
-888 VESRVEEQPVKQV
+888 VE
-901 VVDPQVEEQPM
+901 PQVEEKPMQQVVVEPQVEEKPMQQVVVEPQVEEKPM

-925 MQQVVVEPQVKEQPM
+925 A
-940 QQVVVEPQVEV
+940 
-951 QPMQQVV
+951 
-958 VEPQV
+958 
-963 KEQPMQQVVVEPQV
+963 
-977 KEQPMQQVVVE
+977 
-988 PQVEEQLG
+988 
-996 QQMVVESQVEEKP
+996 QQMVVESRMEEQPVQQMVVESRVEERP
-1009 MQQVVVEQV
+1009 VQQMVAGQV
-1018 QKPISSTEVQ
+1018 QKPSLSTEPQ

-1054 PLALLSIPRQAALD
+1054 PLALLSIPQQSALD
-1068 NKEWLEEQ
+1068 NTEWLEEQ

-1225 PHEVKLMLIDPKM
+1225 PHEVKLILIDPKM

-1434 FQQED
+1434 FKQED
-1439 LLAKTEQSE
+1439 LLAKSEQSE
-1448 SEDELFFDACQF
+1448 SEDELFLDACQF

-1489 MESQGIISEARG
+1489 MESQGIISEGRG

-1516 MQETNV
+1516 MQETNI

>member
-53 KCRFPLIPDDGFD
+53 KCRFPLVPDNGFD
-66 EDDVREQPRFEEQH
+66 EEDESEVNRFEEQP
-80 VQSGVYEDQPTQ
+80 VQGVTYEEPTAQ

-104 VEKVVATYEE
+104 VEKVVSTYEE
-114 PEVQYEPDP
+114 PEVQYEPVR
-123 EPVVKKVSVPSQE
+123 ESVVKKASVPSQE
-136 SSRRPF
+136 SNRRPF

-152 GYNRPSVEKKVE
+152 GYNRPSVEKKEE
-164 KQEEEK
+164 KQEEVK

-187 WLEKKGYTLSA
+187 WLEKKGYTLSD
-198 FSEGQTTTPSSSG
+198 FSEGQAPTSSSH
-211 RAGNQQEEQ
+211 RAANQQGEQQYEE
-220 NHSKKEEKS
+220 NKKEEKS

-235 EKNGYEIERQ
+235 EKNGYEIECQ
-245 EPVVEEKEVVQ
+245 VPLVEEKEVIQ
-256 EINTPQEVS
+256 EMSTPQEVS
-265 ADEFLHKTIAERT
+265 ADELLHKTVAEQM
-278 EDAGKEKDVVVSN
+278 ESAKLEKDVVVLN
-291 ENSLQ
+291 ENNLQ
-296 EELVDS
+296 EELVAS
-302 QVEHE
+302 KVEHE
-307 DTILAEEMKCNT
+307 DTILSEEIKRNT
-319 EIEKQTSEESVI
+319 EIKQPTIEVEKQAPEESVI

-349 FAEIAETEEP
+349 
-359 EVEVTAETEESEEVE
+359 VSK
-374 VTAETEESEEVEVIA
+374 VEVI
-389 EAEESEEVEVTAET
+389 
-403 EESEEV
+403 
-409 EVTAETEESEEV
+409 
-421 EVTAEAEESEEVEVT
+421 
-436 AETEEFEEVKVIA
+436 AETEEFEEVVMET
-449 EAEESEEA
+449 EAPEEVEGITETEESEEA
-457 EVTTETEESEEVEE
+457 EV
-471 IAETEESE
+471 
-479 EVEEIAEAEESEE
+479 IAEAEESEE

-506 VTTETEESE
+506 VITETEEL
-515 EVEVTAETEESEE
+515 
-528 VEVTAEA
+528 
-535 EESEEVEVTAETE
+535 
-548 EFEEVKV
+548 
-555 IAEAEESEE
+555 EE
-564 AEVTTETEESEEVEE
+564 AEV
-579 IAETEESEEVEEIAE
+579 IAE

-610 EEVEVTTETEES
+610 EEVEV
-622 EEVEVT
+622 
-628 AETEESEEVE
+628 
-638 VTAEAEESE
+638 
-647 EVEVTAETEEFE
+647 
-659 EVKVIAEAEESEEV
+659 IAEAEESEEV
-673 EEIAEAEESEVEAF
+673 EGITETEESEEAEVIAEAEESEEAEVIAEVEESEEVEVIAEVEESEEVEVIAEAEESEEAEVIAEINAPVVETF
-687 VELEETQPEMVL
+687 VALEEIQQE
-699 DEAIEQKSEFIHVA
+699 DEAIEQKSEFIYVA
-713 EADEQTKKDVQSFAN
+713 EADEQTKKDVQSFAD
-728 VLIAETEENKLV
+728 VLIAE
-740 VEEALVAEEQPVV
+740 EQ
-753 EEAPIA
+753 
-759 EGKPV
+759 PV
-764 VEEAPVAEEQLV
+764 VEEAPVAEEQQV
-776 VEEALVAEEQ
+776 VEEAPVVEEQSVVEEAPVVEEQPVAEETLVAEEQRVVEEAPVVEEQSVVEEAPVVEEQPVAEETPVAEEQ
-786 PVVEEAP
+786 PVV
-793 IAEGKSVV
+793 
-801 EEAPVAEEQLVVEET
+801 Q
-816 TIAEEKPVVP
+816 

-855 HAARTSVMQ
+855 HAARANAMQ
-864 PSMGERVENK
+864 PSANVRVENK
-874 PVHQVE
+874 PVQQEVAEPQVE
-880 ESPVQQVV
+880 ERPVQQVV
-888 VESRVEEQPVKQV
+888 AKPQVEEHPVQQV
-901 VVDPQVEEQPM
+901 VAKPQVEEQTMQQVVAEPQVEERPVQQEVAEPQVEEHPM
-912 QQVVVEPQVEEQP
+912 QQVVAEPQVEERPVQQVVAEPQVEEHPVQQVVAEPQVEEQP
-925 MQQVVVEPQVKEQPM
+925 I
-940 QQVVVEPQVEV
+940 
-951 QPMQQVV
+951 
-958 VEPQV
+958 
-963 KEQPMQQVVVEPQV
+963 
-977 KEQPMQQVVVE
+977 
-988 PQVEEQLG
+988 
-996 QQMVVESQVEEKP
+996 
-1009 MQQVVVEQV
+1009 QQVVVEQV
-1018 QKPISSTEVQ
+1018 QKSISSTEVQ

-1043 VLQTPP
+1043 VLHTPP

-1054 PLALLSIPRQAALD
+1054 PLALLSIPQQSALD
-1068 NKEWLEEQ
+1068 NTEWLEEQ

-1238 VELAPYNSVPHL
+1238 VELAPYNAVPHL

-1434 FQQED
+1434 FKQED
-1439 LLAKTEQSE
+1439 LLAKTEQAE
-1448 SEDELFFDACQF
+1448 SEDELFFEACQF

-1489 MESQGIISEARG
+1489 MQSQGIISEARG

>member
-53 KCRFPLIPDDGFD
+53 KCRFPLVPDNGFD
-66 EDDVREQPRFEEQH
+66 EEDESEVNRFEEQP
-80 VQSGVYEDQPTQ
+80 VQGVTYEEPTAQ

-104 VEKVVATYEE
+104 VEKVVSTYEE
-114 PEVQYEPDP
+114 PEVQYEPVR
-123 EPVVKKVSVPSQE
+123 ESVVKKASAPSQE
-136 SSRRPF
+136 SNRRPF

-152 GYNRPSVEKKVE
+152 GYNRPSVEKKEE
-164 KQEEEK
+164 KQEEVK

-187 WLEKKGYTLSA
+187 WLEKKGYKLSD
-198 FSEGQTTTPSSSG
+198 FSEGQAPTSSSH
-211 RAGNQQEEQ
+211 RAANQQGEQQYEE
-220 NHSKKEEKS
+220 NKKEEKS

-245 EPVVEEKEVVQ
+245 VPLVEEKEVIQ
-256 EINTPQEVS
+256 EMSTPQEVS
-265 ADEFLHKTIAERT
+265 ADELLHKTVAEQM
-278 EDAGKEKDVVVSN
+278 ESAKLEKDVVVLN
-291 ENSLQ
+291 ENNLQ
-296 EELVDS
+296 EELVAS
-302 QVEHE
+302 KVEHE
-307 DTILAEEMKCNT
+307 DTILSEEIKRNT
-319 EIEKQTSEESVI
+319 EIKQPTIEVEKQAPEESVI

-349 FAEIAETEEP
+349 VSKVEVIAETEELE
-359 EVEVTAETEESEEVE
+359 EVVMETEAPEEVE
-374 VTAETEESEEVEVIA
+374 VIAEAKELEEVEVIAETEESEEVEVIA
-389 EAEESEEVEVTAET
+389 EAEESEEAEVITET

-409 EVTAETEESEEV
+409 EVIAEAKESEEV
-421 EVTAEAEESEEVEVT
+421 EVIAEAKESEEVEV
-436 AETEEFEEVKVIA
+436 
-449 EAEESEEA
+449 
-457 EVTTETEESEEVEE
+457 
-471 IAETEESE
+471 IAET
-479 EVEEIAEAEESEE
+479 EESEE

-500 ESEEVE
+500 E
-506 VTTETEESE
+506 T
-515 EVEVTAETEESEE
+515 
-528 VEVTAEA
+528 
-535 EESEEVEVTAETE
+535 
-548 EFEEVKV
+548 
-555 IAEAEESEE
+555 
-564 AEVTTETEESEEVEE
+564 
-579 IAETEESEEVEEIAE
+579 
-594 AEESEEVEVI
+594 EVI
-604 AEAEES
+604 AETKAPV
-610 EEVEVTTETEES
+610 VETFV
-622 EEVEVT
+622 
-628 AETEESEEVE
+628 AL
-638 VTAEAEESE
+638 
-647 EVEVTAETEEFE
+647 
-659 EVKVIAEAEESEEV
+659 
-673 EEIAEAEESEVEAF
+673 EEIQQE
-687 VELEETQPEMVL
+687 

-728 VLIAETEENKLV
+728 VLIAETEENRRV
-740 VEEALVAEEQPVV
+740 VEEAQVAEEQR
-753 EEAPIA
+753 
-759 EGKPV
+759 V
-764 VEEAPVAEEQLV
+764 VEEAPVVEEQRV
-776 VEEALVAEEQ
+776 VEETPITEEQ
-786 PVVEEAP
+786 PVV
-793 IAEGKSVV
+793 
-801 EEAPVAEEQLVVEET
+801 Q
-816 TIAEEKPVVP
+816 

-855 HAARTSVMQ
+855 HAARANAMQ
-864 PSMGERVENK
+864 PSANVRVENK
-874 PVHQVE
+874 PVQQEVAEPQVE
-880 ESPVQQVV
+880 ERPVQQVV
-888 VESRVEEQPVKQV
+888 AE
-901 VVDPQVEEQPM
+901 PQVEERPVQQVVAEPQVEENPM
-912 QQVVVEPQVEEQP
+912 QQVVVEPQVEERP
-925 MQQVVVEPQVKEQPM
+925 V
-940 QQVVVEPQVEV
+940 
-951 QPMQQVV
+951 
-958 VEPQV
+958 
-963 KEQPMQQVVVEPQV
+963 
-977 KEQPMQQVVVE
+977 QQVVVE
-988 PQVEEQLG
+988 PQVEERPV
-996 QQMVVESQVEEKP
+996 QQVVVEPQVEERPVQQVAEPQVEEQP

-1043 VLQTPP
+1043 VLHTPP

-1054 PLALLSIPRQAALD
+1054 PLALLSIPQQSALD
-1068 NKEWLEEQ
+1068 NTEWLEEQ

-1434 FQQED
+1434 FKQED
-1439 LLAKTEQSE
+1439 LLAKTEQAE
-1448 SEDELFFDACQF
+1448 SEDELFLDACQF

-1489 MESQGIISEARG
+1489 MESQGIISEGRG

>member
-13 EEQTAMN
+13 EEQTALN
-20 KEVPKQIE
+20 KEVQKQIE

-53 KCRFPLIPDDGFD
+53 KCRFPLVPDNGFD
-66 EDDVREQPRFEEQH
+66 EEDEREVDHFEEQP
-80 VQSGVYEDQPTQ
+80 VQGVTYEEPTAQ
-92 RGIKVE
+92 RGIQVE

-104 VEKVVATYEE
+104 VEKVVSTYEE
-114 PEVQYEPDP
+114 PEVQYEPVR
-123 EPVVKKVSVPSQE
+123 EAVVKKASAPSQE
-136 SSRRPF
+136 SNRRPF

-164 KQEEEK
+164 KQEEVK

-179 EGKSVVDA
+179 EGKAVVDA
-187 WLEKKGYTLSA
+187 WLEKKGYTLSD
-198 FSEGQTTTPSSSG
+198 FSEGQATSSSPSHESVG
-211 RAGNQQEEQ
+211 QQD
-220 NHSKKEEKS
+220 KKQEKS

-245 EPVVEEKEVVQ
+245 EPLVEEKEVIQ
-256 EINTPQEVS
+256 GMSTPQEVS
-265 ADEFLHKTIAERT
+265 ADELLHKTVAEQM
-278 EDAGKEKDVVVSN
+278 ESAKLEKDVVVLN
-291 ENSLQ
+291 ENNLQ
-296 EELVDS
+296 EELVAS
-302 QVEHE
+302 KVEHE
-307 DTILAEEMKCNT
+307 DTILSEEIKRNT
-319 EIEKQTSEESVI
+319 EIKQPTIEVEKQAPEESVI
-331 VKAEEKLEETII
+331 VKAEEKLAETII

-349 FAEIAETEEP
+349 PEEVEVITETEEP
-359 EVEVTAETEESEEVE
+359 EEVEVITETEEP
-374 VTAETEESEEVEVIA
+374 EEVEVIT
-389 EAEESEEVEVTAET
+389 ETEELEEVEVITET
-403 EESEEV
+403 EELEEV
-409 EVTAETEESEEV
+409 EV
-421 EVTAEAEESEEVEVT
+421 
-436 AETEEFEEVKVIA
+436 
-449 EAEESEEA
+449 
-457 EVTTETEESEEVEE
+457 
-471 IAETEESE
+471 
-479 EVEEIAEAEESEE
+479 IAEAEESEE

-506 VTTETEESE
+506 VITETEEPE
-515 EVEVTAETEESEE
+515 EVEVIAETEEPEEVEVIAEAEELEEVEVIAETEAQEEVEVIAETEAQEEVEVIAEAEELEEVEVIAETEESEE
-528 VEVTAEA
+528 VEV
-535 EESEEVEVTAETE
+535 
-548 EFEEVKV
+548 
-555 IAEAEESEE
+555 
-564 AEVTTETEESEEVEE
+564 
-579 IAETEESEEVEEIAE
+579 IAETEESEEVE
-594 AEESEEVEVI
+594 VI
-604 AEAEES
+604 AEIKAPV
-610 EEVEVTTETEES
+610 VETFV
-622 EEVEVT
+622 
-628 AETEESEEVE
+628 AL
-638 VTAEAEESE
+638 
-647 EVEVTAETEEFE
+647 
-659 EVKVIAEAEESEEV
+659 
-673 EEIAEAEESEVEAF
+673 EEIQQE
-687 VELEETQPEMVL
+687 

-713 EADEQTKKDVQSFAN
+713 EADEQTKNDVQSFAN
-728 VLIAETEENKLV
+728 VLLAETEENKR
-740 VEEALVAEEQPVV
+740 
-753 EEAPIA
+753 
-759 EGKPV
+759 V
-764 VEEAPVAEEQLV
+764 VEEAPVAEEQR
-776 VEEALVAEEQ
+776 
-786 PVVEEAP
+786 
-793 IAEGKSVV
+793 VV
-801 EEAPVAEEQLVVEET
+801 EEAPVAEEQ
-816 TIAEEKPVVP
+816 PVVK

-855 HAARTSVMQ
+855 HAARANAMQHSVNV
-864 PSMGERVENK
+864 RVENR
-874 PVHQVE
+874 
-880 ESPVQQVV
+880 PVQQVV
-888 VESRVEEQPVKQV
+888 AE
-901 VVDPQVEEQPM
+901 PQVEEQPM
-912 QQVVVEPQVEEQP
+912 QQVVAEPQVEEQLVQQVVAEPQVEEQPMQQVVAEPQVEEQPMQQVVAEPQVEEQP
-925 MQQVVVEPQVKEQPM
+925 MQQVVVESQVEEQPM
-940 QQVVVEPQVEV
+940 QQVVVESQVE
-951 QPMQQVV
+951 
-958 VEPQV
+958 
-963 KEQPMQQVVVEPQV
+963 EQPMQQVVVES
-977 KEQPMQQVVVE
+977 
-988 PQVEEQLG
+988 QVEEQS
-996 QQMVVESQVEEKP
+996 V
-1009 MQQVVVEQV
+1009 QQVVAEPQMEERPVQQVVEEQV

-1043 VLQTPP
+1043 VLHTPP

-1054 PLALLSIPRQAALD
+1054 PLALLSIPQQSALD
-1068 NKEWLEEQ
+1068 NTEWLDEQ

-1421 VDHVKKQMKPNYL
+1421 VDHVRKQMKPNYL
-1434 FQQED
+1434 FKQED
-1439 LLAKTEQSE
+1439 LLAKTEQAE
-1448 SEDELFFDACQF
+1448 SEDELFFEACQF

-1489 MESQGIISEARG
+1489 MQSQGIISEARG

>member
-13 EEQTAMN
+13 EEKTAMN
-20 KEVPKQIE
+20 KEVPEQIE

-53 KCRFPLIPDDGFD
+53 KCRFPLIPDNGFD
-66 EDDVREQPRFEEQH
+66 EEDVRELPRFEEQS
-80 VQSGVYEDQPTQ
+80 VQRGTYEEQPTQ

-104 VEKVVATYEE
+104 VEKAVPTYEE
-114 PEVQYEPDP
+114 PEVQYEQKR
-123 EPVVKKVSVPSQE
+123 EPVVKKASVPSQE
-136 SSRRPF
+136 SNRRPF

-152 GYNRPSVEKKVE
+152 GYNRPSVETKVV
-164 KQEEEK
+164 QAEEE

-179 EGKSVVDA
+179 EGKAVVDTWLEKRGYTLSDFSRGLQGSSSVKNEVNERSNKVEEKSVVDA
-187 WLEKKGYTLSA
+187 WLEK
-198 FSEGQTTTPSSSG
+198 
-211 RAGNQQEEQ
+211 
-220 NHSKKEEKS
+220 
-229 VVDQWL
+229 
-235 EKNGYEIERQ
+235 NGYEVERQ
-245 EPVVEEKEVVQ
+245 APSLEESQSDDQPHKTVGQHMEKEATTVQALKQEQDVVAL
-256 EINTPQEVS
+256 S
-265 ADEFLHKTIAERT
+265 ST
-278 EDAGKEKDVVVSN
+278 EDN
-291 ENSLQ
+291 EETLQ
-296 EELVDS
+296 EESVGS
-302 QVEHE
+302 KVEHL
-307 DTILAEEMKCNT
+307 DSILTEENECNT
-319 EIEKQTSEESVI
+319 EIEETVVEVVANQVEEESLEDAVI
-331 VKAEEKLEETII
+331 VKADEKLEETII
-343 VEIPEE
+343 VEIPDASEAELAESKEE
-349 FAEIAETEEP
+349 AAMELEESEEEAEVAELEESKEEAEVAELEESKEEAEAMELEESKEEAEVAELEESKEEAEVAELEESKEEAQAVELEESEEEAEAVELEESKEEAEAVELEESKEEAEVAELEESKEEAQAVELEESKEEAQAVELEESKEEAEVAELEESKEEARAVELEGSKEEAEIAELEGSEE
-359 EVEVTAETEESEEVE
+359 EVEVAELEESKEEAEAAELEESQEEAEAVELEESKEEVAAAELEESEEKVE
-374 VTAETEESEEVEVIA
+374 V
-389 EAEESEEVEVTAET
+389 
-403 EESEEV
+403 
-409 EVTAETEESEEV
+409 
-421 EVTAEAEESEEVEVT
+421 
-436 AETEEFEEVKVIA
+436 
-449 EAEESEEA
+449 
-457 EVTTETEESEEVEE
+457 
-471 IAETEESE
+471 
-479 EVEEIAEAEESEE
+479 
-492 VEVIAEAE
+492 
-500 ESEEVE
+500 
-506 VTTETEESE
+506 
-515 EVEVTAETEESEE
+515 
-528 VEVTAEA
+528 
-535 EESEEVEVTAETE
+535 
-548 EFEEVKV
+548 
-555 IAEAEESEE
+555 
-564 AEVTTETEESEEVEE
+564 
-579 IAETEESEEVEEIAE
+579 
-594 AEESEEVEVI
+594 
-604 AEAEES
+604 
-610 EEVEVTTETEES
+610 
-622 EEVEVT
+622 
-628 AETEESEEVE
+628 
-638 VTAEAEESE
+638 
-647 EVEVTAETEEFE
+647 
-659 EVKVIAEAEESEEV
+659 
-673 EEIAEAEESEVEAF
+673 
-687 VELEETQPEMVL
+687 VELEESKEEEPVT
-699 DEAIEQKSEFIHVA
+699 EFILEETSQEIAMEETINKELVDNTPVA
-713 EADEQTKKDVQSFAN
+713 EQPVISQQETIEFKEEREVFVPDSEADEQTKKDVQSFAN
-728 VLIAETEENKLV
+728 VLI
-740 VEEALVAEEQPVV
+740 EEAEEKKQVAEEQP
-753 EEAPIA
+753 AT
-759 EGKPV
+759 
-764 VEEAPVAEEQLV
+764 Q
-776 VEEALVAEEQ
+776 
-786 PVVEEAP
+786 
-793 IAEGKSVV
+793 
-801 EEAPVAEEQLVVEET
+801 T
-816 TIAEEKPVVP
+816 
-826 KEEPKREKKRHVP
+826 EEPKREKKRHVP

-848 RTRLMER
+848 RKKLMER
-855 HAARTSVMQ
+855 HAARTNVTQSTF
-864 PSMGERVENK
+864 GERVTEK
-874 PVHQVE
+874 PMQQVAVEAQVE
-880 ESPVQQVV
+880 EKPVQQVV
-888 VESRVEEQPVKQV
+888 VEA
-901 VVDPQVEEQPM
+901 
-912 QQVVVEPQVEEQP
+912 
-925 MQQVVVEPQVKEQPM
+925 
-940 QQVVVEPQVEV
+940 
-951 QPMQQVV
+951 
-958 VEPQV
+958 
-963 KEQPMQQVVVEPQV
+963 
-977 KEQPMQQVVVE
+977 
-988 PQVEEQLG
+988 
-996 QQMVVESQVEEKP
+996 QVEEKP
-1009 MQQVVVEQV
+1009 MQQVVVEAQVEEKLVQQVVVAEQVEEKPMQQVVVETQVEEKPVQQVVVEAQVEEKPMQQVVVEAQVEEKLVQQVVVAEQV
-1018 QKPISSTEVQ
+1018 QEPISSTEVQ

-1049 TYTVP
+1049 EYEVP
-1054 PLALLSIPRQAALD
+1054 SLTLLSIPQQAALD
-1068 NKEWLEEQ
+1068 NTEWLEEQ
-1076 KELLDTTFNN
+1076 EELLNTTFNN

-1225 PHEVKLMLIDPKM
+1225 PHEVKLILIDPKM

-1434 FQQED
+1434 FKQED
-1439 LLAKTEQSE
+1439 LLAKSEQSE

>member
-13 EEQTAMN
+13 EEQTALN
-20 KEVPKQIE
+20 KEVQKQIE

-53 KCRFPLIPDDGFD
+53 KCRFPLVPDNGFD
-66 EDDVREQPRFEEQH
+66 EEDEREVDHFEEQP
-80 VQSGVYEDQPTQ
+80 VQGVTYEEPTAQ
-92 RGIKVE
+92 RGIQVE

-104 VEKVVATYEE
+104 VEKVVSTYEE
-114 PEVQYEPDP
+114 PEVQYEPVR
-123 EPVVKKVSVPSQE
+123 EAVVKKASAPSQE
-136 SSRRPF
+136 SNRRPF

-164 KQEEEK
+164 KQEEVK

-179 EGKSVVDA
+179 EGKAVVDA
-187 WLEKKGYTLSA
+187 WLEKKGYTLSD
-198 FSEGQTTTPSSSG
+198 FSEGQATSSSPSHESVG
-211 RAGNQQEEQ
+211 QQD
-220 NHSKKEEKS
+220 KKQEKS

-245 EPVVEEKEVVQ
+245 EPLVEEKEVIQ
-256 EINTPQEVS
+256 GMSTPQEVS
-265 ADEFLHKTIAERT
+265 ADELLHKTVAEQM
-278 EDAGKEKDVVVSN
+278 ESAKLEKDVVVLN
-291 ENSLQ
+291 ENNLQ
-296 EELVDS
+296 EELVAS
-302 QVEHE
+302 KVEHE
-307 DTILAEEMKCNT
+307 DTILSEEIKRNT
-319 EIEKQTSEESVI
+319 EIKQPTIEVEKQAPEESVI
-331 VKAEEKLEETII
+331 VKAEEKLAETII

-349 FAEIAETEEP
+349 PEEVEVITETEEP
-359 EVEVTAETEESEEVE
+359 EEVEVITETEEPEEVE
-374 VTAETEESEEVEVIA
+374 VITETEEPEEVEVITETEELEEVEVITETEELEEVEVIA
-389 EAEESEEVEVTAET
+389 ESEEVEV
-403 EESEEV
+403 
-409 EVTAETEESEEV
+409 
-421 EVTAEAEESEEVEVT
+421 
-436 AETEEFEEVKVIA
+436 
-449 EAEESEEA
+449 
-457 EVTTETEESEEVEE
+457 
-471 IAETEESE
+471 
-479 EVEEIAEAEESEE
+479 IAEAEESEE

-506 VTTETEESE
+506 V
-515 EVEVTAETEESEE
+515 
-528 VEVTAEA
+528 
-535 EESEEVEVTAETE
+535 
-548 EFEEVKV
+548 
-555 IAEAEESEE
+555 
-564 AEVTTETEESEEVEE
+564 
-579 IAETEESEEVEEIAE
+579 IAETEEP
-594 AEESEEVEVI
+594 EEVEVI

-610 EEVEVTTETEES
+610 EEVEVIAETEEL
-622 EEVEVT
+622 EEVEVIAET
-628 AETEESEEVE
+628 EEPEEVEVIAETEELEEVEVIAEAEELEEVEVIAETEELEEVEVIAEAEELEEVEVIAETEAQEEVEVIAETEEPEEVEVIAETEEPEEVEVIAETEESEEVE
-638 VTAEAEESE
+638 V
-647 EVEVTAETEEFE
+647 
-659 EVKVIAEAEESEEV
+659 IAEIKAPVVETFV
-673 EEIAEAEESEVEAF
+673 ALEEIQQE
-687 VELEETQPEMVL
+687 

-713 EADEQTKKDVQSFAN
+713 EADEQTKNDVQSFAN
-728 VLIAETEENKLV
+728 VLLAETEENKR
-740 VEEALVAEEQPVV
+740 
-753 EEAPIA
+753 
-759 EGKPV
+759 V
-764 VEEAPVAEEQLV
+764 VEEAPVAEEQR
-776 VEEALVAEEQ
+776 
-786 PVVEEAP
+786 
-793 IAEGKSVV
+793 VV
-801 EEAPVAEEQLVVEET
+801 EEAPVAEEQ
-816 TIAEEKPVVP
+816 PVVK
-826 KEEPKREKKRHVP
+826 KEEPEREKKRHVP

-855 HAARTSVMQ
+855 HAARANAMQHSVNV
-864 PSMGERVENK
+864 RVENR
-874 PVHQVE
+874 
-880 ESPVQQVV
+880 PVQQVV
-888 VESRVEEQPVKQV
+888 AEPQVEEQPVQQV
-901 VVDPQVEEQPM
+901 VAEPQVEEQLVQQVVAEPQVEEQLMQQVVAEPQVEEQPM
-912 QQVVVEPQVEEQP
+912 QQVVAEPQVEEQP
-925 MQQVVVEPQVKEQPM
+925 MQQVVVESQVEEQPM
-940 QQVVVEPQVEV
+940 QQVVVES
-951 QPMQQVV
+951 
-958 VEPQV
+958 
-963 KEQPMQQVVVEPQV
+963 
-977 KEQPMQQVVVE
+977 
-988 PQVEEQLG
+988 QVEEQS
-996 QQMVVESQVEEKP
+996 V
-1009 MQQVVVEQV
+1009 QQVVAEPQMEERPVQQVVEEQV

-1043 VLQTPP
+1043 VLHTPP

-1054 PLALLSIPRQAALD
+1054 PLALLSIPQQSALD
-1068 NKEWLEEQ
+1068 NTEWLDEQ

-1421 VDHVKKQMKPNYL
+1421 VDHVRKQMKPNYL
-1434 FQQED
+1434 FKQED
-1439 LLAKTEQSE
+1439 LLAKTEQAE
-1448 SEDELFFDACQF
+1448 SEDELFFEACQF

-1489 MESQGIISEARG
+1489 MQSQGIISEARG

>member
-20 KEVPKQIE
+20 KEVPKQVE

-53 KCRFPLIPDDGFD
+53 KCRFPLVPDNGFD
-66 EDDVREQPRFEEQH
+66 EEDVIETGHFEEQP
-80 VQSGVYEDQPTQ
+80 VQAVTYENEPIQ

-98 RSRRPY
+98 RSRRQY
-104 VEKVVATYEE
+104 VEKVVSTYEE
-114 PEVQYEPDP
+114 PEMQYEPER
-123 EPVVKKVSVPSQE
+123 EPVVKKASTPAQE
-136 SSRRPF
+136 SNRRPF

-152 GYNRPSVEKKVE
+152 GYNRPSVEKKEE
-164 KQEEEK
+164 KQEEVK

-187 WLEKKGYTLSA
+187 WLEKKGYTLSD
-198 FSEGQTTTPSSSG
+198 FSDGQAPTSSSHG
-211 RAGNQQEEQ
+211 AANEQGERQYEE
-220 NHSKKEEKS
+220 SKKEEKS

-245 EPVVEEKEVVQ
+245 EPIVEEKEVVQ
-256 EINTPQEVS
+256 EMSAPQEVP
-265 ADEFLHKTIAERT
+265 AAELLHETIAERM
-278 EDAGKEKDVVVSN
+278 EGAKQESDVVDKN
-291 ENSLQ
+291 ILQ

-302 QVEHE
+302 KVEHE
-307 DTILAEEMKCNT
+307 DTILSEEMKRST
-319 EIEKQTSEESVI
+319 EIEQPTIEVEKQAPEESVI
-331 VKAEEKLEETII
+331 VKAEEKLEETIV

-349 FAEIAETEEP
+349 VEVIAEAEEP
-359 EVEVTAETEESEEVE
+359 EEVE
-374 VTAETEESEEVEVIA
+374 VIAETEESEEVEVIA
-389 EAEESEEVEVTAET
+389 EAEESEEVEV
-403 EESEEV
+403 EV
-409 EVTAETEESEEV
+409 
-421 EVTAEAEESEEVEVT
+421 
-436 AETEEFEEVKVIA
+436 
-449 EAEESEEA
+449 
-457 EVTTETEESEEVEE
+457 
-471 IAETEESE
+471 
-479 EVEEIAEAEESEE
+479 IAEAEESEE

-506 VTTETEESE
+506 V
-515 EVEVTAETEESEE
+515 
-528 VEVTAEA
+528 
-535 EESEEVEVTAETE
+535 
-548 EFEEVKV
+548 
-555 IAEAEESEE
+555 
-564 AEVTTETEESEEVEE
+564 
-579 IAETEESEEVEEIAE
+579 IAETEEPKEVEVIAE
-594 AEESEEVEVI
+594 TEEPKEVEVI
-604 AEAEES
+604 AEAEEL
-610 EEVEVTTETEES
+610 EEVEVI
-622 EEVEVT
+622 
-628 AETEESEEVE
+628 AETEVPE
-638 VTAEAEESE
+638 EAEP
-647 EVEVTAETEEFE
+647 VA
-659 EVKVIAEAEESEEV
+659 
-673 EEIAEAEESEVEAF
+673 
-687 VELEETQPEMVL
+687 LEEMQQEMVL
-699 DEAIEQKSEFIHVA
+699 NKAIEQKNECIHVA
-713 EADEQTKKDVQSFAN
+713 EADEQTKKDVQSFADI
-728 VLIAETEENKLV
+728 LIAEEQRV
-740 VEEALVAEEQPVV
+740 VEEAPVVEEQPVAEETSVVEEQPVAEEAPVVEEQSVVEEAPIAEEQPAAEEAPVVEEQPAAEEAPVVEEQPVV

-759 EGKPV
+759 EEQPVAEEAPV
-764 VEEAPVAEEQLV
+764 VEEQTV
-776 VEEALVAEEQ
+776 VQ
-786 PVVEEAP
+786 
-793 IAEGKSVV
+793 
-801 EEAPVAEEQLVVEET
+801 
-816 TIAEEKPVVP
+816 

-855 HAARTSVMQ
+855 HAARTNAMQ
-864 PSMGERVENK
+864 PSMSERVENK

-880 ESPVQQVV
+880 EQ
-888 VESRVEEQPVKQV
+888 
-901 VVDPQVEEQPM
+901 PQVEEKPM
-912 QQVVVEPQVEEQP
+912 QQVVVEPQVEE
-925 MQQVVVEPQVKEQPM
+925 PQVEEQPV
-940 QQVVVEPQVEV
+940 QQVVVEPQVE
-951 QPMQQVV
+951 
-958 VEPQV
+958 ER
-963 KEQPMQQVVVEPQV
+963 
-977 KEQPMQQVVVE
+977 PMQQVVVE
-988 PQVEEQLG
+988 PQVEE
-996 QQMVVESQVEEKP
+996 KP
-1009 MQQVVVEQV
+1009 MQQVVEPQVQPVQQVVAEQV
-1018 QKPISSTEVQ
+1018 QKPISSTEVE
-1028 EKAYVVNQRENDMRN
+1028 EKAYVVNQRENDVRN

-1049 TYTVP
+1049 TYTIP
-1054 PLALLSIPRQAALD
+1054 SLTLLSIPQQAALD
-1068 NKEWLEEQ
+1068 NTEWLEEQ

-1144 AIGIEVPNK
+1144 AIGIKVPNK

-1434 FQQED
+1434 FKQED
-1439 LLAKTEQSE
+1439 LLAKTEQAE
-1448 SEDELFFDACQF
+1448 SEDELFLDACQF

>member
-53 KCRFPLIPDDGFD
+53 KCRFPLVPDNGFD
-66 EDDVREQPRFEEQH
+66 EEDESEVNRFEEQP
-80 VQSGVYEDQPTQ
+80 VQGVAYEEPTAQ

-104 VEKVVATYEE
+104 VEKVVSTYEE
-114 PEVQYEPDP
+114 PEVQYEPVR
-123 EPVVKKVSVPSQE
+123 ESVVKKASAPSQE
-136 SSRRPF
+136 SNRRPF

-164 KQEEEK
+164 KQEEVK

-179 EGKSVVDA
+179 EGKAVVDA
-187 WLEKKGYTLSA
+187 WLEKKGYKLSD
-198 FSEGQTTTPSSSG
+198 FSEGQATSSAPG
-211 RAGNQQEEQ
+211 EVVEQKGQQ
-220 NHSKKEEKS
+220 SKKEEKS

-245 EPVVEEKEVVQ
+245 VPLVEEKEVIK
-256 EINTPQEVS
+256 EMSTPQEVS
-265 ADEFLHKTIAERT
+265 ADELLHKTVAEQM
-278 EDAGKEKDVVVSN
+278 ESAKLEKDVVVLN
-291 ENSLQ
+291 ENNLQ
-296 EELVDS
+296 EELVAS
-302 QVEHE
+302 KVEHE
-307 DTILAEEMKCNT
+307 DTILSEEIKRNT
-319 EIEKQTSEESVI
+319 EIKQPTIEVEKQAPEESVI

-349 FAEIAETEEP
+349 L
-359 EVEVTAETEESEEVE
+359 EEVE
-374 VTAETEESEEVEVIA
+374 VITETEELEEVEVITETEELEEVEVIAETEESEEVEVIA
-389 EAEESEEVEVTAET
+389 EAEESEEVEV
-403 EESEEV
+403 
-409 EVTAETEESEEV
+409 
-421 EVTAEAEESEEVEVT
+421 
-436 AETEEFEEVKVIA
+436 
-449 EAEESEEA
+449 
-457 EVTTETEESEEVEE
+457 
-471 IAETEESE
+471 IAETEEL
-479 EVEEIAEAEESEE
+479 EE
-492 VEVIAEAE
+492 VEVIAE
-500 ESEEVE
+500 
-506 VTTETEESE
+506 TEEL
-515 EVEVTAETEESEE
+515 
-528 VEVTAEA
+528 
-535 EESEEVEVTAETE
+535 
-548 EFEEVKV
+548 
-555 IAEAEESEE
+555 
-564 AEVTTETEESEEVEE
+564 
-579 IAETEESEEVEEIAE
+579 
-594 AEESEEVEVI
+594 EEVEVI
-604 AEAEES
+604 AETEEL
-610 EEVEVTTETEES
+610 EEVEVIAETEEL
-622 EEVEVT
+622 EEVEVI
-628 AETEESEEVE
+628 AETEELEEVE
-638 VTAEAEESE
+638 VIAETEELE
-647 EVEVTAETEEFE
+647 EVEVIAETKAPVVETF
-659 EVKVIAEAEESEEV
+659 VAL
-673 EEIAEAEESEVEAF
+673 EEIQQEDEV
-687 VELEETQPEMVL
+687 
-699 DEAIEQKSEFIHVA
+699 IEQNSEFIHVA
-713 EADEQTKKDVQSFAN
+713 EADEQTKNDVQSFAN
-728 VLIAETEENKLV
+728 VLIAETEENKRVEEEAPV
-740 VEEALVAEEQPVV
+740 VEEQSVEEEVPVVEEQPVV
-753 EEAPIA
+753 
-759 EGKPV
+759 K
-764 VEEAPVAEEQLV
+764 
-776 VEEALVAEEQ
+776 
-786 PVVEEAP
+786 
-793 IAEGKSVV
+793 
-801 EEAPVAEEQLVVEET
+801 
-816 TIAEEKPVVP
+816 

-855 HAARTSVMQ
+855 HAARANAMQ
-864 PSMGERVENK
+864 PSANVRVENK
-874 PVHQVE
+874 PV
-880 ESPVQQVV
+880 QQEVA
-888 VESRVEEQPVKQV
+888 
-901 VVDPQVEEQPM
+901 
-912 QQVVVEPQVEEQP
+912 EPQVEEQP
-925 MQQVVVEPQVKEQPM
+925 MQQVVVESQVEESPVQQVVAEPQVEEQPM
-940 QQVVVEPQVEV
+940 QQVVAEPQVEESPV
-951 QPMQQVV
+951 QQAVA
-958 VEPQV
+958 EPQV
-963 KEQPMQQVVVEPQV
+963 EEQPMQQVVAEPQV
-977 KEQPMQQVVVE
+977 EEQPMQQVVAE
-988 PQVEEQLG
+988 PQVEEQ
-996 QQMVVESQVEEKP
+996 P

-1018 QKPISSTEVQ
+1018 QKSISSTEPK

-1043 VLQTPP
+1043 VLHTPP

-1054 PLALLSIPRQAALD
+1054 PLALLSIPQQSALD
-1068 NKEWLEEQ
+1068 NTEWLDEQ

-1258 KAATAALKWAVEE
+1258 KAATAALKWAVDE

-1290 NTIVSEREIPGETL
+1290 NTIVSERDIPGETL

-1421 VDHVKKQMKPNYL
+1421 VDHVRKQMKPNYL
-1434 FQQED
+1434 FKQED
-1439 LLAKTEQSE
+1439 LLAKTEQAE

>member
-1 MLDWMKKLFNKE
+1 
-13 EEQTAMN
+13 T
-20 KEVPKQIE
+20 
-28 SQPKI
+28 
-33 PRVNH
+33 
-38 YTEAREAQMASRNAG
+38 
-53 KCRFPLIPDDGFD
+53 
-66 EDDVREQPRFEEQH
+66 
-80 VQSGVYEDQPTQ
+80 
-92 RGIKVE
+92 
-98 RSRRPY
+98 
-104 VEKVVATYEE
+104 
-114 PEVQYEPDP
+114 
-123 EPVVKKVSVPSQE
+123 
-136 SSRRPF
+136 
-142 RPTEMISPIY
+142 
-152 GYNRPSVEKKVE
+152 
-164 KQEEEK
+164 
-170 EREDLEISV
+170 
-179 EGKSVVDA
+179 
-187 WLEKKGYTLSA
+187 
-198 FSEGQTTTPSSSG
+198 
-211 RAGNQQEEQ
+211 
-220 NHSKKEEKS
+220 
-229 VVDQWL
+229 
-235 EKNGYEIERQ
+235 
-245 EPVVEEKEVVQ
+245 
-256 EINTPQEVS
+256 
-265 ADEFLHKTIAERT
+265 
-278 EDAGKEKDVVVSN
+278 
-291 ENSLQ
+291 
-296 EELVDS
+296 EEL
-302 QVEHE
+302 
-307 DTILAEEMKCNT
+307 
-319 EIEKQTSEESVI
+319 
-331 VKAEEKLEETII
+331 
-343 VEIPEE
+343 
-349 FAEIAETEEP
+349 
-359 EVEVTAETEESEEVE
+359 EEVE
-374 VTAETEESEEVEVIA
+374 V
-389 EAEESEEVEVTAET
+389 
-403 EESEEV
+403 
-409 EVTAETEESEEV
+409 
-421 EVTAEAEESEEVEVT
+421 
-436 AETEEFEEVKVIA
+436 
-449 EAEESEEA
+449 
-457 EVTTETEESEEVEE
+457 

-479 EVEEIAEAEESEE
+479 EA
-492 VEVIAEAE
+492 EVIAEINAPV
-500 ESEEVE
+500 VE
-506 VTTETEESE
+506 TFV
-515 EVEVTAETEESEE
+515 AL
-528 VEVTAEA
+528 
-535 EESEEVEVTAETE
+535 
-548 EFEEVKV
+548 
-555 IAEAEESEE
+555 
-564 AEVTTETEESEEVEE
+564 EE
-579 IAETEESEEVEEIAE
+579 IQQE
-594 AEESEEVEVI
+594 
-604 AEAEES
+604 
-610 EEVEVTTETEES
+610 
-622 EEVEVT
+622 
-628 AETEESEEVE
+628 
-638 VTAEAEESE
+638 
-647 EVEVTAETEEFE
+647 
-659 EVKVIAEAEESEEV
+659 
-673 EEIAEAEESEVEAF
+673 
-687 VELEETQPEMVL
+687 

-713 EADEQTKKDVQSFAN
+713 EADEQTKKDVQSFAD
-728 VLIAETEENKLV
+728 VLI
-740 VEEALVAEEQPVV
+740 VEEQ
-753 EEAPIA
+753 
-759 EGKPV
+759 PV
-764 VEEAPVAEEQLV
+764 VEEAPVAEEQQV
-776 VEEALVAEEQ
+776 VEEAPVVEEQSVVEEAPVVEEQPVAEETPVAEEQ
-786 PVVEEAP
+786 PVV
-793 IAEGKSVV
+793 
-801 EEAPVAEEQLVVEET
+801 Q
-816 TIAEEKPVVP
+816 

-855 HAARTSVMQ
+855 HAARANAMQ
-864 PSMGERVENK
+864 PSANVRVENK
-874 PVHQVE
+874 PVQQEVAEPQVE
-880 ESPVQQVV
+880 ERPVQQVV
-888 VESRVEEQPVKQV
+888 A
-901 VVDPQVEEQPM
+901 
-912 QQVVVEPQVEEQP
+912 EPQVEEQP
-925 MQQVVVEPQVKEQPM
+925 MQQVVA
-940 QQVVVEPQVEV
+940 EPQVEERPV
-951 QPMQQVV
+951 QQVV
-958 VEPQV
+958 AEPQV
-963 KEQPMQQVVVEPQV
+963 EEHPVQQVVA
-977 KEQPMQQVVVE
+977 E
-988 PQVEEQLG
+988 PQVEEQ
-996 QQMVVESQVEEKP
+996 P
-1009 MQQVVVEQV
+1009 IQQVVVEQV

-1043 VLQTPP
+1043 VLHTPP

-1054 PLALLSIPRQAALD
+1054 PLALLSIPQQSALD
-1068 NKEWLEEQ
+1068 NTEWLEEQ

-1434 FQQED
+1434 FKQED
-1439 LLAKTEQSE
+1439 LLAKTEQAE
-1448 SEDELFFDACQF
+1448 SEDELFLDACQF

-1489 MESQGIISEARG
+1489 MESQGIISEGRG

>member
-20 KEVPKQIE
+20 KEVPKQME

-53 KCRFPLIPDDGFD
+53 KCRFPLVPDNGFD
-66 EDDVREQPRFEEQH
+66 EEDVIEAGHFEEQP
-80 VQSGVYEDQPTQ
+80 VQAVTYEDQPIQ

-104 VEKVVATYEE
+104 VEKVVSTYEE
-114 PEVQYEPDP
+114 PEVQYEP
-123 EPVVKKVSVPSQE
+123 ERESVIKKASAPVQE
-136 SSRRPF
+136 SNRRPF

-152 GYNRPSVEKKVE
+152 GYNRPSVEKKEE
-164 KQEEEK
+164 KQEEVK

-179 EGKSVVDA
+179 EGKAVVDA
-187 WLEKKGYTLSA
+187 WLEKKGYTLSD
-198 FSEGQTTTPSSSG
+198 FSEGQATSSSPSHESVG
-211 RAGNQQEEQ
+211 QQD
-220 NHSKKEEKS
+220 KKKEKS

-245 EPVVEEKEVVQ
+245 EPLVEEKEVIQ
-256 EINTPQEVS
+256 EMSTPQEVS
-265 ADEFLHKTIAERT
+265 ADELLHKTVAEQM
-278 EDAGKEKDVVVSN
+278 ESAELEKDVVVLN
-291 ENSLQ
+291 ENNLQ
-296 EELVDS
+296 EELVAS
-302 QVEHE
+302 KVEHE
-307 DTILAEEMKCNT
+307 DTILLEEIKRNT
-319 EIEKQTSEESVI
+319 EIEQPTIEVEKQTSQESVI

-349 FAEIAETEEP
+349 LEEVEVITETEETE
-359 EVEVTAETEESEEVE
+359 EVEVIAETEESEEVE
-374 VTAETEESEEVEVIA
+374 VIAETEESEEVEVIA
-389 EAEESEEVEVTAET
+389 EAEELEEVEVIAETEETEEVEVIAETEETEEVEVIAET

-409 EVTAETEESEEV
+409 EV
-421 EVTAEAEESEEVEVT
+421 
-436 AETEEFEEVKVIA
+436 IA
-449 EAEESEEA
+449 EAEEL
-457 EVTTETEESEEVEE
+457 EEVEV
-471 IAETEESE
+471 IAET
-479 EVEEIAEAEESEE
+479 EE

-506 VTTETEESE
+506 VITETEELE
-515 EVEVTAETEESEE
+515 EVE
-528 VEVTAEA
+528 
-535 EESEEVEVTAETE
+535 
-548 EFEEVKV
+548 V
-555 IAEAEESEE
+555 IAEAEEL
-564 AEVTTETEESEEVEE
+564 
-579 IAETEESEEVEEIAE
+579 
-594 AEESEEVEVI
+594 EEVEVI

-610 EEVEVTTETEES
+610 EEVEVIAETEEL
-622 EEVEVT
+622 EEVEVI
-628 AETEESEEVE
+628 AETKAPVVE
-638 VTAEAEESE
+638 TFVAL
-647 EVEVTAETEEFE
+647 
-659 EVKVIAEAEESEEV
+659 
-673 EEIAEAEESEVEAF
+673 EEIQQEDEV
-687 VELEETQPEMVL
+687 
-699 DEAIEQKSEFIHVA
+699 IEQNSEFIHVA
-713 EADEQTKKDVQSFAN
+713 EADEQTKNDVQSFAN
-728 VLIAETEENKLV
+728 VLIAETEENKR
-740 VEEALVAEEQPVV
+740 
-753 EEAPIA
+753 
-759 EGKPV
+759 V
-764 VEEAPVAEEQLV
+764 VEEAPVAEEQ
-776 VEEALVAEEQ
+776 
-786 PVVEEAP
+786 
-793 IAEGKSVV
+793 SVV
-801 EEAPVAEEQLVVEET
+801 EEAPVAEEQSVVEE
-816 TIAEEKPVVP
+816 APVVEEQP
-826 KEEPKREKKRHVP
+826 VVQKEEPKREKKRHVP

-855 HAARTSVMQ
+855 HAARANAMPPSVNV
-864 PSMGERVENK
+864 RVENK
-874 PVHQVE
+874 PVQQEVAEPQVKEQPMQQEVVESQVE
-880 ESPVQQVV
+880 EQPMQQVVAEPQVKEQPMQQVV
-888 VESRVEEQPVKQV
+888 VESQVEEQPMQQV
-901 VVDPQVEEQPM
+901 VVESQVEEQPMQQVIVESQVEEQPM

-925 MQQVVVEPQVKEQPM
+925 MQQVVVEPQV
-940 QQVVVEPQVEV
+940 
-951 QPMQQVV
+951 
-958 VEPQV
+958 
-963 KEQPMQQVVVEPQV
+963 
-977 KEQPMQQVVVE
+977 
-988 PQVEEQLG
+988 EEQ
-996 QQMVVESQVEEKP
+996 P

-1018 QKPISSTEVQ
+1018 QKPISSTEPK

-1043 VLQTPP
+1043 VLHTPP

-1054 PLALLSIPRQAALD
+1054 PLALLSIPQQSTLD
-1068 NKEWLEEQ
+1068 NTEWLDEQ

-1258 KAATAALKWAVEE
+1258 KAATAALKWAVDE

-1290 NTIVSEREIPGETL
+1290 NTIVSERDIPGETL

-1421 VDHVKKQMKPNYL
+1421 VDHVRKQMKPNYL
-1434 FQQED
+1434 FKQED
-1439 LLAKTEQSE
+1439 LLAKTEQAE

>member
-20 KEVPKQIE
+20 KEVQKQVE

-53 KCRFPLIPDDGFD
+53 KCRFPLVPDNGFD
-66 EDDVREQPRFEEQH
+66 EEDVIETGRFEEQP
-80 VQSGVYEDQPTQ
+80 VQAVTYENQPIQ

-98 RSRRPY
+98 RSRRQY
-104 VEKVVATYEE
+104 VEKVVSTYEE
-114 PEVQYEPDP
+114 PEIQYEPER
-123 EPVVKKVSVPSQE
+123 EPVVKKASTPAQE
-136 SSRRPF
+136 SNRRPF

-152 GYNRPSVEKKVE
+152 GYNRPSVEKKEE
-164 KQEEEK
+164 KQEEVK

-187 WLEKKGYTLSA
+187 WLEKKGYTLSD
-198 FSEGQTTTPSSSG
+198 FSEGQAPTSSSH
-211 RAGNQQEEQ
+211 RAANEQGEQQYEE
-220 NHSKKEEKS
+220 SKKEEKS

-245 EPVVEEKEVVQ
+245 EPIVEEKEVVQ
-256 EINTPQEVS
+256 EMSAPQEVP
-265 ADEFLHKTIAERT
+265 AAELLHETIAERM
-278 EDAGKEKDVVVSN
+278 EDAKQESDVVDKN
-291 ENSLQ
+291 ILQ

-302 QVEHE
+302 KVEHE
-307 DTILAEEMKCNT
+307 DTILSEEIKRST
-319 EIEKQTSEESVI
+319 EIEQPTIEVEKQAPEESVI
-331 VKAEEKLEETII
+331 VKAEEKLEEII
-343 VEIPEE
+343 VVEIP
-349 FAEIAETEEP
+349 
-359 EVEVTAETEESEEVE
+359 
-374 VTAETEESEEVEVIA
+374 EEVEVIA
-389 EAEESEEVEVTAET
+389 EAEESEEVEPV
-403 EESEEV
+403 V
-409 EVTAETEESEEV
+409 
-421 EVTAEAEESEEVEVT
+421 
-436 AETEEFEEVKVIA
+436 
-449 EAEESEEA
+449 
-457 EVTTETEESEEVEE
+457 
-471 IAETEESE
+471 
-479 EVEEIAEAEESEE
+479 
-492 VEVIAEAE
+492 
-500 ESEEVE
+500 
-506 VTTETEESE
+506 
-515 EVEVTAETEESEE
+515 
-528 VEVTAEA
+528 
-535 EESEEVEVTAETE
+535 
-548 EFEEVKV
+548 
-555 IAEAEESEE
+555 
-564 AEVTTETEESEEVEE
+564 
-579 IAETEESEEVEEIAE
+579 
-594 AEESEEVEVI
+594 
-604 AEAEES
+604 
-610 EEVEVTTETEES
+610 
-622 EEVEVT
+622 
-628 AETEESEEVE
+628 
-638 VTAEAEESE
+638 
-647 EVEVTAETEEFE
+647 
-659 EVKVIAEAEESEEV
+659 
-673 EEIAEAEESEVEAF
+673 
-687 VELEETQPEMVL
+687 LEETQQEMAL
-699 DEAIEQKSEFIHVA
+699 NEAIEQKNEFIHVA
-713 EADEQTKKDVQSFAN
+713 EADEQTKKDVQSFAD
-728 VLIAETEENKLV
+728 VLITEEQPVAEETSV
-740 VEEALVAEEQPVV
+740 VEEQPAAEEAPIAEEQPVAEEAPVVEEQPAAEEAPIAEEQPAAEETSVVEEQSVV

-759 EGKPV
+759 E
-764 VEEAPVAEEQLV
+764 EQS
-776 VEEALVAEEQ
+776 VAEEQ
-786 PVVEEAP
+786 PVV
-793 IAEGKSVV
+793 
-801 EEAPVAEEQLVVEET
+801 Q
-816 TIAEEKPVVP
+816 

-848 RTRLMER
+848 RARLMER
-855 HAARTSVMQ
+855 HASRTNAMQ
-864 PSMGERVENK
+864 PSMSERVENK

-880 ESPVQQVV
+880 EQ
-888 VESRVEEQPVKQV
+888 
-901 VVDPQVEEQPM
+901 PQVEEKPM
-912 QQVVVEPQVEEQP
+912 QQVVVEPQVEE
-925 MQQVVVEPQVKEQPM
+925 K
-940 QQVVVEPQVEV
+940 
-951 QPMQQVV
+951 
-958 VEPQV
+958 
-963 KEQPMQQVVVEPQV
+963 
-977 KEQPMQQVVVE
+977 PMQQVVVE
-988 PQVEEQLG
+988 PQVEEKSM
-996 QQMVVESQVEEKP
+996 QQVVVEPQVEEKP
-1009 MQQVVVEQV
+1009 MQQVVVEPQVEERPMQQVVVEPQVEEKPMQQVVEPQVQPVQQVVAEQV
-1018 QKPISSTEVQ
+1018 QKPISSTEVE
-1028 EKAYVVNQRENDMRN
+1028 EKAYVVNQRENDVRN

-1049 TYTVP
+1049 TYTIP
-1054 PLALLSIPRQAALD
+1054 SLTLLSIPQQAALD
-1068 NKEWLEEQ
+1068 NTEWLEEQ

-1434 FQQED
+1434 FKQED
-1439 LLAKTEQSE
+1439 LLAKTEQAE
-1448 SEDELFFDACQF
+1448 SEDELFLDACQF

>member
-1 MLDWMKKLFNKE
+1 
-13 EEQTAMN
+13 
-20 KEVPKQIE
+20 
-28 SQPKI
+28 
-33 PRVNH
+33 
-38 YTEAREAQMASRNAG
+38 EA
-53 KCRFPLIPDDGFD
+53 
-66 EDDVREQPRFEEQH
+66 
-80 VQSGVYEDQPTQ
+80 
-92 RGIKVE
+92 
-98 RSRRPY
+98 
-104 VEKVVATYEE
+104 
-114 PEVQYEPDP
+114 PEV
-123 EPVVKKVSVPSQE
+123 
-136 SSRRPF
+136 
-142 RPTEMISPIY
+142 
-152 GYNRPSVEKKVE
+152 
-164 KQEEEK
+164 
-170 EREDLEISV
+170 
-179 EGKSVVDA
+179 
-187 WLEKKGYTLSA
+187 
-198 FSEGQTTTPSSSG
+198 
-211 RAGNQQEEQ
+211 
-220 NHSKKEEKS
+220 
-229 VVDQWL
+229 
-235 EKNGYEIERQ
+235 
-245 EPVVEEKEVVQ
+245 
-256 EINTPQEVS
+256 
-265 ADEFLHKTIAERT
+265 
-278 EDAGKEKDVVVSN
+278 
-291 ENSLQ
+291 
-296 EELVDS
+296 
-302 QVEHE
+302 
-307 DTILAEEMKCNT
+307 
-319 EIEKQTSEESVI
+319 
-331 VKAEEKLEETII
+331 
-343 VEIPEE
+343 
-349 FAEIAETEEP
+349 IAETEELEEA
-359 EVEVTAETEESEEVE
+359 EVIAETEESEEVE
-374 VTAETEESEEVEVIA
+374 VITETEAPEVIAETEELEEVEVIAEAEELEKVEVITETEAPEEAEVIAETEESEEVEVIA
-389 EAEESEEVEVTAET
+389 ET
-403 EESEEV
+403 EEP
-409 EVTAETEESEEV
+409 
-421 EVTAEAEESEEVEVT
+421 
-436 AETEEFEEVKVIA
+436 
-449 EAEESEEA
+449 
-457 EVTTETEESEEVEE
+457 
-471 IAETEESE
+471 
-479 EVEEIAEAEESEE
+479 EE

-500 ESEEVE
+500 ELEKVE
-506 VTTETEESE
+506 VITETE
-515 EVEVTAETEESEE
+515 AP
-528 VEVTAEA
+528 
-535 EESEEVEVTAETE
+535 
-548 EFEEVKV
+548 
-555 IAEAEESEE
+555 EE
-564 AEVTTETEESEEVEE
+564 AEPV
-579 IAETEESEEVEEIAE
+579 A
-594 AEESEEVEVI
+594 
-604 AEAEES
+604 
-610 EEVEVTTETEES
+610 
-622 EEVEVT
+622 
-628 AETEESEEVE
+628 
-638 VTAEAEESE
+638 
-647 EVEVTAETEEFE
+647 
-659 EVKVIAEAEESEEV
+659 
-673 EEIAEAEESEVEAF
+673 
-687 VELEETQPEMVL
+687 LEETQQEMVL
-699 DEAIEQKSEFIHVA
+699 NEAIEQTNEFIHVA
-713 EADEQTKKDVQSFAN
+713 EAEEQAKKDVQSFAD
-728 VLIAETEENKLV
+728 VLIAE
-740 VEEALVAEEQPVV
+740 EQRVV

-759 EGKPV
+759 EEQRV
-764 VEEAPVAEEQLV
+764 VEEARIAEERQ
-776 VEEALVAEEQ
+776 
-786 PVVEEAP
+786 
-793 IAEGKSVV
+793 
-801 EEAPVAEEQLVVEET
+801 VVEET
-816 TIAEEKPVVP
+816 RVSEEQPIVQ
-826 KEEPKREKKRHVP
+826 KEEPKRQKKRHVP

-855 HAARTSVMQ
+855 HAARVNAMQ
-864 PSMGERVENK
+864 PSMSERVENK
-874 PVHQVE
+874 PVQQAEETPVPQVE
-880 ESPVQQVV
+880 EKPMQQVVVEPQVEEKPMQQVVVESRVEEKPMQQVAVEPQVEEKLMQQVAVEPQVEEKPIQQVVVESRVKEKPMQQVV
-888 VESRVEEQPVKQV
+888 VESRVEEQPV
-901 VVDPQVEEQPM
+901 
-912 QQVVVEPQVEEQP
+912 QQEVVEPQVEEQ
-925 MQQVVVEPQVKEQPM
+925 
-940 QQVVVEPQVEV
+940 
-951 QPMQQVV
+951 
-958 VEPQV
+958 
-963 KEQPMQQVVVEPQV
+963 
-977 KEQPMQQVVVE
+977 
-988 PQVEEQLG
+988 
-996 QQMVVESQVEEKP
+996 
-1009 MQQVVVEQV
+1009 V
-1018 QKPISSTEVQ
+1018 QKPTSNTEVQ

-1049 TYTVP
+1049 TYAIP
-1054 PLALLSIPRQAALD
+1054 PLTLLSIPQQAALD
-1068 NKEWLEEQ
+1068 NTEWLDEQ

-1290 NTIVSEREIPGETL
+1290 NTIVSGREIPGETL

-1421 VDHVKKQMKPNYL
+1421 VDHVRKQMKPNYL
-1434 FQQED
+1434 FKQED
-1439 LLAKTEQSE
+1439 LLAKTEQAE

-1489 MESQGIISEARG
+1489 MESQGIISEGRG

>member
-13 EEQTAMN
+13 EEQTAIN

-28 SQPKI
+28 SQSKI

-53 KCRFPLIPDDGFD
+53 KCRFPLVPDNGFD
-66 EDDVREQPRFEEQH
+66 EEDVIATGHFEEQP
-80 VQSGVYEDQPTQ
+80 VQVVTYENQPTQ

-98 RSRRPY
+98 RSRRQY
-104 VEKVVATYEE
+104 VEQVVSTYEE
-114 PEVQYEPDP
+114 PEVQYEPER
-123 EPVVKKVSVPSQE
+123 EPVVKKASAPSQE
-136 SSRRPF
+136 SNRRPF

-187 WLEKKGYTLSA
+187 WLEKKGYTLSD
-198 FSEGQTTTPSSSG
+198 FSEGQATTSSSHEG
-211 RAGNQQEEQ
+211 VDQRDQQ
-220 NHSKKEEKS
+220 SKEEEKS

-245 EPVVEEKEVVQ
+245 EPIVEKEVVQ
-256 EINTPQEVS
+256 EISAQQAVPAGEVP
-265 ADEFLHKTIAERT
+265 HQTIAERM
-278 EDAGKEKDVVVSN
+278 EDAKQESDVVAKN
-291 ENSLQ
+291 ILQ
-296 EELVDS
+296 TELVDS
-302 QVEHE
+302 KVEHE
-307 DTILAEEMKCNT
+307 DTIL
-319 EIEKQTSEESVI
+319 SE
-331 VKAEEKLEETII
+331 
-343 VEIPEE
+343 
-349 FAEIAETEEP
+349 ETEESE
-359 EVEVTAETEESEEVE
+359 EVEVIAETEESEEVE
-374 VTAETEESEEVEVIA
+374 VIAETEELEEVEIITETEELEEVEIIAETEEPEEVEVITETEAPEEAEVIAETEESEEVEVIAETEESEEVEVIA
-389 EAEESEEVEVTAET
+389 EAEELEKVEVITET
-403 EESEEV
+403 E
-409 EVTAETEESEEV
+409 AP
-421 EVTAEAEESEEVEVT
+421 
-436 AETEEFEEVKVIA
+436 
-449 EAEESEEA
+449 EEA
-457 EVTTETEESEEVEE
+457 EPV
-471 IAETEESE
+471 A
-479 EVEEIAEAEESEE
+479 
-492 VEVIAEAE
+492 
-500 ESEEVE
+500 
-506 VTTETEESE
+506 
-515 EVEVTAETEESEE
+515 
-528 VEVTAEA
+528 
-535 EESEEVEVTAETE
+535 
-548 EFEEVKV
+548 
-555 IAEAEESEE
+555 
-564 AEVTTETEESEEVEE
+564 
-579 IAETEESEEVEEIAE
+579 
-594 AEESEEVEVI
+594 
-604 AEAEES
+604 
-610 EEVEVTTETEES
+610 
-622 EEVEVT
+622 
-628 AETEESEEVE
+628 
-638 VTAEAEESE
+638 
-647 EVEVTAETEEFE
+647 
-659 EVKVIAEAEESEEV
+659 
-673 EEIAEAEESEVEAF
+673 
-687 VELEETQPEMVL
+687 LEETQQEMVL
-699 DEAIEQKSEFIHVA
+699 NEAIEQTNEFIHVA
-713 EADEQTKKDVQSFAN
+713 EAEEQAKKDVQSFAD
-728 VLIAETEENKLV
+728 VLIAEEQRV
-740 VEEALVAEEQPVV
+740 VEEAPIAEEQPVV

-759 EGKPV
+759 E
-764 VEEAPVAEEQLV
+764 
-776 VEEALVAEEQ
+776 EQ
-786 PVVEEAP
+786 PIV
-793 IAEGKSVV
+793 
-801 EEAPVAEEQLVVEET
+801 Q
-816 TIAEEKPVVP
+816 

-855 HAARTSVMQ
+855 HAARVNAMQ
-864 PSMGERVENK
+864 SSMSERVENK
-874 PVHQVE
+874 PVQQVE
-880 ESPVQQVV
+880 ETPVPQVEEKPMQQVVVEPQVEEKPMQQVV
-888 VESRVEEQPVKQV
+888 VESRVEEQPV
-901 VVDPQVEEQPM
+901 
-912 QQVVVEPQVEEQP
+912 QQVAVEPQVEER
-925 MQQVVVEPQVKEQPM
+925 
-940 QQVVVEPQVEV
+940 
-951 QPMQQVV
+951 
-958 VEPQV
+958 
-963 KEQPMQQVVVEPQV
+963 
-977 KEQPMQQVVVE
+977 
-988 PQVEEQLG
+988 
-996 QQMVVESQVEEKP
+996 S

-1018 QKPISSTEVQ
+1018 QKPTSSTEVQ

-1049 TYTVP
+1049 TYAIP
-1054 PLALLSIPRQAALD
+1054 PLTLLSIPQQAALD
-1068 NKEWLEEQ
+1068 NTEWLDEQ

-1290 NTIVSEREIPGETL
+1290 NTIVSGREIPGETL

-1421 VDHVKKQMKPNYL
+1421 VDHVRKQMKPNYL
-1434 FQQED
+1434 FKQED
-1439 LLAKTEQSE
+1439 LLAKTEQAE

-1489 MESQGIISEARG
+1489 MESQGIISEGRG

>member
-13 EEQTAMN
+13 EEQTAIN

-53 KCRFPLIPDDGFD
+53 KCRFPLVPDNGFD
-66 EDDVREQPRFEEQH
+66 EEDVIATGHFEEQP
-80 VQSGVYEDQPTQ
+80 VQVVTYENQPTQ
-92 RGIKVE
+92 RGGKVE
-98 RSRRPY
+98 RSRRQY
-104 VEKVVATYEE
+104 VEKVVSTYEE
-114 PEVQYEPDP
+114 PEVQYEPER
-123 EPVVKKVSVPSQE
+123 EPVVKKASAPSQE
-136 SSRRPF
+136 SNRRPF

-164 KQEEEK
+164 KQEEKK

-187 WLEKKGYTLSA
+187 WLEKKGYTLSD
-198 FSEGQTTTPSSSG
+198 FSEGQATNSSSHEG
-211 RAGNQQEEQ
+211 IDQRDQQ
-220 NHSKKEEKS
+220 NKKEEKS
-229 VVDQWL
+229 VVDRWL
-235 EKNGYEIERQ
+235 EKNGYEIESQ
-245 EPVVEEKEVVQ
+245 EPIVEEKEVVQ
-256 EINTPQEVS
+256 EISAQQAVPAGEVP
-265 ADEFLHKTIAERT
+265 HQTIAERM
-278 EDAGKEKDVVVSN
+278 EDAKQESDVVAQN
-291 ENSLQ
+291 ILQ
-296 EELVDS
+296 TELVDS
-302 QVEHE
+302 KVEHE
-307 DTILAEEMKCNT
+307 DTILSEETKRNT
-319 EIEKQTSEESVI
+319 EIEQPTIEVEKQAPEESVI

-349 FAEIAETEEP
+349 
-359 EVEVTAETEESEEVE
+359 
-374 VTAETEESEEVEVIA
+374 VEVIA
-389 EAEESEEVEVTAET
+389 EAEESEEVEVITET
-403 EESEEV
+403 E
-409 EVTAETEESEEV
+409 AP
-421 EVTAEAEESEEVEVT
+421 
-436 AETEEFEEVKVIA
+436 
-449 EAEESEEA
+449 EEA
-457 EVTTETEESEEVEE
+457 EPV
-471 IAETEESE
+471 A
-479 EVEEIAEAEESEE
+479 
-492 VEVIAEAE
+492 
-500 ESEEVE
+500 
-506 VTTETEESE
+506 
-515 EVEVTAETEESEE
+515 
-528 VEVTAEA
+528 
-535 EESEEVEVTAETE
+535 
-548 EFEEVKV
+548 
-555 IAEAEESEE
+555 
-564 AEVTTETEESEEVEE
+564 
-579 IAETEESEEVEEIAE
+579 
-594 AEESEEVEVI
+594 
-604 AEAEES
+604 
-610 EEVEVTTETEES
+610 
-622 EEVEVT
+622 
-628 AETEESEEVE
+628 
-638 VTAEAEESE
+638 
-647 EVEVTAETEEFE
+647 
-659 EVKVIAEAEESEEV
+659 
-673 EEIAEAEESEVEAF
+673 
-687 VELEETQPEMVL
+687 LEETQQEMVL
-699 DEAIEQKSEFIHVA
+699 NEAIEQTNEFIHVA
-713 EADEQTKKDVQSFAN
+713 EAEEQAKKDVQSFAN
-728 VLIAETEENKLV
+728 VLIAE
-740 VEEALVAEEQPVV
+740 EQQVV

-759 EGKPV
+759 E
-764 VEEAPVAEEQLV
+764 EQR
-776 VEEALVAEEQ
+776 
-786 PVVEEAP
+786 VVEEAP
-793 IAEGKSVV
+793 IAEEQSVV
-801 EEAPVAEEQLVVEET
+801 EEAPIAEEQPIVQ
-816 TIAEEKPVVP
+816 

-855 HAARTSVMQ
+855 HAARVNAMQ
-864 PSMGERVENK
+864 SSMSERVENK
-874 PVHQVE
+874 PVQQVE
-880 ESPVQQVV
+880 EAPVQQVA
-888 VESRVEEQPVKQV
+888 
-901 VVDPQVEEQPM
+901 VDP
-912 QQVVVEPQVEEQP
+912 
-925 MQQVVVEPQVKEQPM
+925 
-940 QQVVVEPQVEV
+940 
-951 QPMQQVV
+951 
-958 VEPQV
+958 
-963 KEQPMQQVVVEPQV
+963 
-977 KEQPMQQVVVE
+977 
-988 PQVEEQLG
+988 
-996 QQMVVESQVEEKP
+996 QVEEKP
-1009 MQQVVVEQV
+1009 MQQVVVESRVEEKPMQQV
-1018 QKPISSTEVQ
+1018 VAEQVHKPISSTEVQ

-1049 TYTVP
+1049 TYAIP
-1054 PLALLSIPRQAALD
+1054 PLTLLSIPQQAALD
-1068 NKEWLEEQ
+1068 NTEWLDEQ

-1290 NTIVSEREIPGETL
+1290 NTIVSGREIPGETL

-1421 VDHVKKQMKPNYL
+1421 VDHVRKQMKPNYL
-1434 FQQED
+1434 FKQED
-1439 LLAKTEQSE
+1439 LLAKTEQAE

-1489 MESQGIISEARG
+1489 MESQGIISEGRG

>member
-13 EEQTAMN
+13 EEQTAIN

-53 KCRFPLIPDDGFD
+53 KCRFPLVPDNGFD
-66 EDDVREQPRFEEQH
+66 EEDVIATGHFEEQP
-80 VQSGVYEDQPTQ
+80 VQVVTYENQPTQ
-92 RGIKVE
+92 RGVKVE
-98 RSRRPY
+98 RSRRQY
-104 VEKVVATYEE
+104 VEKVVSTYEE
-114 PEVQYEPDP
+114 PEVQYEPER
-123 EPVVKKVSVPSQE
+123 EPVVKKASAPSQE
-136 SSRRPF
+136 SNRRPF

-164 KQEEEK
+164 KQEEKK

-187 WLEKKGYTLSA
+187 WLEKKGYTLSD
-198 FSEGQTTTPSSSG
+198 FSEGQATNSSSHEG
-211 RAGNQQEEQ
+211 IDQRDQQ
-220 NHSKKEEKS
+220 NKKEEKS
-229 VVDQWL
+229 VVDRWL
-235 EKNGYEIERQ
+235 EKNGYEIESQ
-245 EPVVEEKEVVQ
+245 EPIVEEKEVVQ
-256 EINTPQEVS
+256 EISAQQAVPAGEVP
-265 ADEFLHKTIAERT
+265 HQTIAERM
-278 EDAGKEKDVVVSN
+278 EDAKQESDVVAQN
-291 ENSLQ
+291 ILQ
-296 EELVDS
+296 TELVDS
-302 QVEHE
+302 KVEHE
-307 DTILAEEMKCNT
+307 DTILSEETKRNT
-319 EIEKQTSEESVI
+319 EIEQPTIEVEKQAPEESVI

-349 FAEIAETEEP
+349 VEVIAE
-359 EVEVTAETEESEEVE
+359 AEESEEVE
-374 VTAETEESEEVEVIA
+374 VIAEAEAPEEVEVIA
-389 EAEESEEVEVTAET
+389 EAEESEEVEVIAET
-403 EESEEV
+403 EAPEEV
-409 EVTAETEESEEV
+409 E
-421 EVTAEAEESEEVEVT
+421 
-436 AETEEFEEVKVIA
+436 VIA
-449 EAEESEEA
+449 EAEEL
-457 EVTTETEESEEVEE
+457 EEVE
-471 IAETEESE
+471 
-479 EVEEIAEAEESEE
+479 VIAEAEESEE

-500 ESEEVE
+500 ELKEVE
-506 VTTETEESE
+506 
-515 EVEVTAETEESEE
+515 
-528 VEVTAEA
+528 
-535 EESEEVEVTAETE
+535 
-548 EFEEVKV
+548 V
-555 IAEAEESEE
+555 IAEAEEL
-564 AEVTTETEESEEVEE
+564 EEVEVIVE
-579 IAETEESEEVEEIAE
+579 AEELEEVEVIAETEAPEETEVIAE
-594 AEESEEVEVI
+594 TEESEEVEVI
-604 AEAEES
+604 AEAE
-610 EEVEVTTETEES
+610 
-622 EEVEVT
+622 
-628 AETEESEEVE
+628 
-638 VTAEAEESE
+638 AEESE
-647 EVEVTAETEEFE
+647 EVEVITETEAPE
-659 EVKVIAEAEESEEV
+659 EAEPV
-673 EEIAEAEESEVEAF
+673 A
-687 VELEETQPEMVL
+687 LEETQQEMVL
-699 DEAIEQKSEFIHVA
+699 NEAIEQTNEFIHVA
-713 EADEQTKKDVQSFAN
+713 EAEEQAKKDVQSFAN
-728 VLIAETEENKLV
+728 VLIAE
-740 VEEALVAEEQPVV
+740 EQQVV

-759 EGKPV
+759 E
-764 VEEAPVAEEQLV
+764 EQR
-776 VEEALVAEEQ
+776 
-786 PVVEEAP
+786 VVEEAP
-793 IAEGKSVV
+793 IAEEQSVV
-801 EEAPVAEEQLVVEET
+801 EEAPIAEEQPIVQ
-816 TIAEEKPVVP
+816 

-855 HAARTSVMQ
+855 HAARVNAMQ
-864 PSMGERVENK
+864 SSMSERVENK
-874 PVHQVE
+874 PVQQVE
-880 ESPVQQVV
+880 EAPVQQVA
-888 VESRVEEQPVKQV
+888 
-901 VVDPQVEEQPM
+901 
-912 QQVVVEPQVEEQP
+912 VEP
-925 MQQVVVEPQVKEQPM
+925 
-940 QQVVVEPQVEV
+940 
-951 QPMQQVV
+951 
-958 VEPQV
+958 
-963 KEQPMQQVVVEPQV
+963 
-977 KEQPMQQVVVE
+977 
-988 PQVEEQLG
+988 
-996 QQMVVESQVEEKP
+996 QVEEKP
-1009 MQQVVVEQV
+1009 MQQVVVESKVEEKPMQQEVVKPQV
-1018 QKPISSTEVQ
+1018 EEKPMQQVVAEQVHKPISSTEVQ

-1049 TYTVP
+1049 TYAIP
-1054 PLALLSIPRQAALD
+1054 PLTLLSIPQQAALD
-1068 NKEWLEEQ
+1068 NTEWLDEQ

-1290 NTIVSEREIPGETL
+1290 NTIVSGREIPGETL

-1421 VDHVKKQMKPNYL
+1421 VDHVRKQMKPNYL
-1434 FQQED
+1434 FKQED
-1439 LLAKTEQSE
+1439 LLAKTEQAE

-1489 MESQGIISEARG
+1489 MESQGIISEGRG

>member
-53 KCRFPLIPDDGFD
+53 KCRFPLVPDNGFD
-66 EDDVREQPRFEEQH
+66 EEDESEVNRFEEQP
-80 VQSGVYEDQPTQ
+80 VQGVTYEEPTAQ

-104 VEKVVATYEE
+104 VEKVVSTYEE
-114 PEVQYEPDP
+114 PEVQYEPVR
-123 EPVVKKVSVPSQE
+123 ESVVKKASVPSQE
-136 SSRRPF
+136 SNRRPF

-152 GYNRPSVEKKVE
+152 GYNRPSVEKKEE
-164 KQEEEK
+164 KQEEVK

-187 WLEKKGYTLSA
+187 WLEKKGYTLSD
-198 FSEGQTTTPSSSG
+198 FSEGQAPTSSSH
-211 RAGNQQEEQ
+211 RAANQQGEQQYEE
-220 NHSKKEEKS
+220 NKKEEKS

-245 EPVVEEKEVVQ
+245 VPLVEEKEVIQ
-256 EINTPQEVS
+256 EMSTPQEVS
-265 ADEFLHKTIAERT
+265 ADELLHKTVAEQM
-278 EDAGKEKDVVVSN
+278 ESAKLEKDVVVLN
-291 ENSLQ
+291 ENNLQ
-296 EELVDS
+296 EELVAS
-302 QVEHE
+302 KVEHE
-307 DTILAEEMKCNT
+307 DTILSEEIKRNT
-319 EIEKQTSEESVI
+319 EIKQPTIEVEKQAPEESVI

-349 FAEIAETEEP
+349 
-359 EVEVTAETEESEEVE
+359 VSK
-374 VTAETEESEEVEVIA
+374 VEVI
-389 EAEESEEVEVTAET
+389 
-403 EESEEV
+403 
-409 EVTAETEESEEV
+409 
-421 EVTAEAEESEEVEVT
+421 
-436 AETEEFEEVKVIA
+436 AETEEFEEVVMETEAPEEVEVIT
-449 EAEESEEA
+449 ETEESEEA
-457 EVTTETEESEEVEE
+457 EV
-471 IAETEESE
+471 
-479 EVEEIAEAEESEE
+479 IAEAEESEE

-506 VTTETEESE
+506 VITETEELEEVEVIAETEELEEVEVITETEESE
-515 EVEVTAETEESEE
+515 EVEV
-528 VEVTAEA
+528 
-535 EESEEVEVTAETE
+535 
-548 EFEEVKV
+548 
-555 IAEAEESEE
+555 I
-564 AEVTTETEESEEVEE
+564 TET
-579 IAETEESEEVEEIAE
+579 
-594 AEESEEVEVI
+594 EESEEVEVI

-610 EEVEVTTETEES
+610 EEVEVIAEVEESEEAEVIAEVEES
-622 EEVEVT
+622 EEVE
-628 AETEESEEVE
+628 
-638 VTAEAEESE
+638 
-647 EVEVTAETEEFE
+647 
-659 EVKVIAEAEESEEV
+659 VIAEAEESEEAEV
-673 EEIAEAEESEVEAF
+673 IAEINAPVVETFVALEEIQQE
-687 VELEETQPEMVL
+687 

-713 EADEQTKKDVQSFAN
+713 EADEQTKKDVQSFAD
-728 VLIAETEENKLV
+728 VLIAE
-740 VEEALVAEEQPVV
+740 EQ
-753 EEAPIA
+753 
-759 EGKPV
+759 PV
-764 VEEAPVAEEQLV
+764 VEEAPVAEEQ
-776 VEEALVAEEQ
+776 
-786 PVVEEAP
+786 PVV
-793 IAEGKSVV
+793 
-801 EEAPVAEEQLVVEET
+801 Q
-816 TIAEEKPVVP
+816 

-855 HAARTSVMQ
+855 HAARANAMQ
-864 PSMGERVENK
+864 PSANVRVENK
-874 PVHQVE
+874 PVQQEVAEPQVE
-880 ESPVQQVV
+880 ERPVQQVV
-888 VESRVEEQPVKQV
+888 AE
-901 VVDPQVEEQPM
+901 PQVEEHPM
-912 QQVVVEPQVEEQP
+912 QQVVAEPQVEEHPMQQVVAEPQVEERPVQQEVAEPQVEEHPMQQVVAEPQVEERPVQQVVAEPQVEEHPVQQVVAEPQVEEQP
-925 MQQVVVEPQVKEQPM
+925 I
-940 QQVVVEPQVEV
+940 
-951 QPMQQVV
+951 
-958 VEPQV
+958 
-963 KEQPMQQVVVEPQV
+963 
-977 KEQPMQQVVVE
+977 
-988 PQVEEQLG
+988 
-996 QQMVVESQVEEKP
+996 
-1009 MQQVVVEQV
+1009 QQVVVEQV

-1043 VLQTPP
+1043 VLHTPP

-1054 PLALLSIPRQAALD
+1054 PLALLSIPQQSALD
-1068 NKEWLEEQ
+1068 NTEWLEEQ

-1434 FQQED
+1434 FKQED
-1439 LLAKTEQSE
+1439 LLAKTEQAE
-1448 SEDELFFDACQF
+1448 SEDELFLDACQF

-1489 MESQGIISEARG
+1489 MESQGIISEGRG

>member
-13 EEQTAMN
+13 EEQTAIN

-53 KCRFPLIPDDGFD
+53 KCRFPLVPDNGFD
-66 EDDVREQPRFEEQH
+66 EEDVIATGHFEEQP
-80 VQSGVYEDQPTQ
+80 VQVVTYENQPTQ
-92 RGIKVE
+92 RGVKVE
-98 RSRRPY
+98 RSRRQY
-104 VEKVVATYEE
+104 VEKVVSTYEE
-114 PEVQYEPDP
+114 PAVQYEPER
-123 EPVVKKVSVPSQE
+123 EPVVKKASAPSQE
-136 SSRRPF
+136 SNRRPF

-164 KQEEEK
+164 KQEEKK

-187 WLEKKGYTLSA
+187 WLEKKGYTLSD
-198 FSEGQTTTPSSSG
+198 FSEGQATNSSSHEG
-211 RAGNQQEEQ
+211 VDQRDQQ
-220 NHSKKEEKS
+220 SKKEEKS

-235 EKNGYEIERQ
+235 EKNGYETERQ
-245 EPVVEEKEVVQ
+245 EPIVEEKEVVQ
-256 EINTPQEVS
+256 EISAQQAVPAGEVP
-265 ADEFLHKTIAERT
+265 HQTIAERM
-278 EDAGKEKDVVVSN
+278 EDAKQESDVVVKN
-291 ENSLQ
+291 ILQ
-296 EELVDS
+296 TELVDS
-302 QVEHE
+302 KVEHE
-307 DTILAEEMKCNT
+307 DTILSEETKRNT
-319 EIEKQTSEESVI
+319 EIEQPTIEVEKQAPEESVI

-349 FAEIAETEEP
+349 VEVIAEAEEL
-359 EVEVTAETEESEEVE
+359 
-374 VTAETEESEEVEVIA
+374 EEVEVIA
-389 EAEESEEVEVTAET
+389 EAEELEEVEP
-403 EESEEV
+403 
-409 EVTAETEESEEV
+409 
-421 EVTAEAEESEEVEVT
+421 
-436 AETEEFEEVKVIA
+436 IA
-449 EAEESEEA
+449 
-457 EVTTETEESEEVEE
+457 
-471 IAETEESE
+471 
-479 EVEEIAEAEESEE
+479 
-492 VEVIAEAE
+492 
-500 ESEEVE
+500 
-506 VTTETEESE
+506 
-515 EVEVTAETEESEE
+515 
-528 VEVTAEA
+528 
-535 EESEEVEVTAETE
+535 
-548 EFEEVKV
+548 
-555 IAEAEESEE
+555 
-564 AEVTTETEESEEVEE
+564 
-579 IAETEESEEVEEIAE
+579 
-594 AEESEEVEVI
+594 
-604 AEAEES
+604 
-610 EEVEVTTETEES
+610 
-622 EEVEVT
+622 
-628 AETEESEEVE
+628 
-638 VTAEAEESE
+638 
-647 EVEVTAETEEFE
+647 
-659 EVKVIAEAEESEEV
+659 
-673 EEIAEAEESEVEAF
+673 
-687 VELEETQPEMVL
+687 LEETQQEMVL
-699 DEAIEQKSEFIHVA
+699 NEAIELKNGFIHVT
-713 EADEQTKKDVQSFAN
+713 EVDEQTKKDVQSFAN
-728 VLIAETEENKLV
+728 VLIAEEQQV
-740 VEEALVAEEQPVV
+740 VEEAPIAEEQRVVEEAPIAGEQPVV

-759 EGKPV
+759 EG
-764 VEEAPVAEEQLV
+764 Q
-776 VEEALVAEEQ
+776 Q
-786 PVVEEAP
+786 VVEEAP
-793 IAEGKSVV
+793 IAEEQRVV
-801 EEAPVAEEQLVVEET
+801 EEAPIAEEQRVVEEAPIAEERQVVEET
-816 TIAEEKPVVP
+816 PVSEEQPIVQ
-826 KEEPKREKKRHVP
+826 KEEPKRQKKRHVP

-855 HAARTSVMQ
+855 HAARVNAMQ
-864 PSMGERVENK
+864 PSMSERVENK
-874 PVHQVE
+874 PVQQVE
-880 ESPVQQVV
+880 ETQVPQVEEKPMQQVVVEPQVEERPMQQVAVEPQVEEKPMQQVVVESRVEEKPVQQVV
-888 VESRVEEQPVKQV
+888 VESRVEEK
-901 VVDPQVEEQPM
+901 PM
-912 QQVVVEPQVEEQP
+912 QQEVVEPQVEEKP
-925 MQQVVVEPQVKEQPM
+925 IQQVVVE
-940 QQVVVEPQVEV
+940 
-951 QPMQQVV
+951 
-958 VEPQV
+958 
-963 KEQPMQQVVVEPQV
+963 
-977 KEQPMQQVVVE
+977 
-988 PQVEEQLG
+988 
-996 QQMVVESQVEEKP
+996 SRVEEKP
-1009 MQQVVVEQV
+1009 VQQVVVEQV
-1018 QKPISSTEVQ
+1018 QKPTSSTEVQ

-1049 TYTVP
+1049 TYAIP
-1054 PLALLSIPRQAALD
+1054 PLTLLSIPQQAALD
-1068 NKEWLEEQ
+1068 NTEWLDEQ

-1290 NTIVSEREIPGETL
+1290 NTIVSGREIPGETL

-1421 VDHVKKQMKPNYL
+1421 VDHVRKQMKPNYL
-1434 FQQED
+1434 FKQED
-1439 LLAKTEQSE
+1439 LLAKTEQAE

-1489 MESQGIISEARG
+1489 MESQGIISEGRG

>member
-1 MLDWMKKLFNKE
+1 M
-13 EEQTAMN
+13 
-20 KEVPKQIE
+20 EVI
-28 SQPKI
+28 
-33 PRVNH
+33 
-38 YTEAREAQMASRNAG
+38 
-53 KCRFPLIPDDGFD
+53 
-66 EDDVREQPRFEEQH
+66 
-80 VQSGVYEDQPTQ
+80 
-92 RGIKVE
+92 
-98 RSRRPY
+98 
-104 VEKVVATYEE
+104 
-114 PEVQYEPDP
+114 
-123 EPVVKKVSVPSQE
+123 
-136 SSRRPF
+136 
-142 RPTEMISPIY
+142 
-152 GYNRPSVEKKVE
+152 
-164 KQEEEK
+164 
-170 EREDLEISV
+170 
-179 EGKSVVDA
+179 
-187 WLEKKGYTLSA
+187 
-198 FSEGQTTTPSSSG
+198 
-211 RAGNQQEEQ
+211 
-220 NHSKKEEKS
+220 
-229 VVDQWL
+229 
-235 EKNGYEIERQ
+235 
-245 EPVVEEKEVVQ
+245 
-256 EINTPQEVS
+256 
-265 ADEFLHKTIAERT
+265 
-278 EDAGKEKDVVVSN
+278 
-291 ENSLQ
+291 
-296 EELVDS
+296 
-302 QVEHE
+302 
-307 DTILAEEMKCNT
+307 
-319 EIEKQTSEESVI
+319 
-331 VKAEEKLEETII
+331 
-343 VEIPEE
+343 
-349 FAEIAETEEP
+349 
-359 EVEVTAETEESEEVE
+359 
-374 VTAETEESEEVEVIA
+374 AETEESEEVEVIA
-389 EAEESEEVEVTAET
+389 ETEEQKEVEVIAET

-409 EVTAETEESEEV
+409 EV
-421 EVTAEAEESEEVEVT
+421 
-436 AETEEFEEVKVIA
+436 
-449 EAEESEEA
+449 
-457 EVTTETEESEEVEE
+457 
-471 IAETEESE
+471 IAETEEQK
-479 EVEEIAEAEESEE
+479 E
-492 VEVIAEAE
+492 VEVIAETEAP
-500 ESEEVE
+500 EEVE
-506 VTTETEESE
+506 PV
-515 EVEVTAETEESEE
+515 V
-528 VEVTAEA
+528 
-535 EESEEVEVTAETE
+535 
-548 EFEEVKV
+548 
-555 IAEAEESEE
+555 
-564 AEVTTETEESEEVEE
+564 
-579 IAETEESEEVEEIAE
+579 
-594 AEESEEVEVI
+594 
-604 AEAEES
+604 
-610 EEVEVTTETEES
+610 
-622 EEVEVT
+622 
-628 AETEESEEVE
+628 
-638 VTAEAEESE
+638 
-647 EVEVTAETEEFE
+647 
-659 EVKVIAEAEESEEV
+659 
-673 EEIAEAEESEVEAF
+673 
-687 VELEETQPEMVL
+687 LEETQQEMVL
-699 DEAIEQKSEFIHVA
+699 NEAIEQKNEFIHVA
-713 EADEQTKKDVQSFAN
+713 EADEQTKKDVQSFAD
-728 VLIAETEENKLV
+728 VLITEEQLV
-740 VEEALVAEEQPVV
+740 VEETPIVEEQPVAEETPIV
-753 EEAPIA
+753 EDQ
-759 EGKPV
+759 PV
-764 VEEAPVAEEQLV
+764 VEEAPVAEEQP
-776 VEEALVAEEQ
+776 VAEETPIVEDQ
-786 PVVEEAP
+786 P
-793 IAEGKSVV
+793 VV
-801 EEAPVAEEQLVVEET
+801 EEAPVAEEQSVVEEAP
-816 TIAEEKPVVP
+816 IAEEQQVVEEAPIAEEQQVVEEAPIAEEQQVVEEAPIAEEQQVVEEAPIVEEQPVVQ

-848 RTRLMER
+848 RTRLMEK
-855 HAARTSVMQ
+855 HAARTNAMQ
-864 PSMGERVENK
+864 PSMSERVENK
-874 PVHQVE
+874 SVHQVE
-880 ESPVQQVV
+880 E
-888 VESRVEEQPVKQV
+888 K
-901 VVDPQVEEQPM
+901 PM
-912 QQVVVEPQVEEQP
+912 QQVVVEPQVEER
-925 MQQVVVEPQVKEQPM
+925 
-940 QQVVVEPQVEV
+940 
-951 QPMQQVV
+951 
-958 VEPQV
+958 
-963 KEQPMQQVVVEPQV
+963 
-977 KEQPMQQVVVE
+977 PMQQVVVE
-988 PQVEEQLG
+988 PQVEEKPM
-996 QQMVVESQVEEKP
+996 QQVVVEPQVEERPMQQVVVEPQVEEKLMQQVVVEPRVEEKPMQQVVVEPQVEEKP
-1009 MQQVVVEQV
+1009 MQQVVVEPQVEEKPVQQVVAEQV
-1018 QKPISSTEVQ
+1018 QKPISSTEVE
-1028 EKAYVVNQRENDMRN
+1028 EKAYVVNQRENDVRN

-1049 TYTVP
+1049 TYAVP
-1054 PLALLSIPRQAALD
+1054 PLTLLSIPQQAALD
-1068 NKEWLEEQ
+1068 NTEWLEEQ

-1434 FQQED
+1434 FKQED
-1439 LLAKTEQSE
+1439 LLAKTEQAE
-1448 SEDELFFDACQF
+1448 SEDELFFEACQF

-1489 MESQGIISEARG
+1489 MQSQGIISEARG

>member
-20 KEVPKQIE
+20 KEAMKQIE

-66 EDDVREQPRFEEQH
+66 EDDVRELPHFEEQP
-80 VQSGVYEDQPTQ
+80 VQRGIYEEQPTQ

-98 RSRRPY
+98 RSRRQY
-104 VEKVVATYEE
+104 VENAVSTYEE

-123 EPVVKKVSVPSQE
+123 EPVVKKVSVSPQE

-152 GYNRPSVEKKVE
+152 GYNRPSVEKKEE

-187 WLEKKGYTLSA
+187 WLEKKGYTLSY
-198 FSEGQTTTPSSSG
+198 FSEGKAPISSSHQDVD
-211 RAGNQQEEQ
+211 QQGQ
-220 NHSKKEEKS
+220 QSKKEEKS

-245 EPVVEEKEVVQ
+245 EPVVEEKEVIQ

-265 ADEFLHKTIAERT
+265 ADELLHKTVAERM
-278 EDAGKEKDVVVSN
+278 EDAEQEKDVVVLN
-291 ENSLQ
+291 ENILQ

-302 QVEHE
+302 KVEHE
-307 DTILAEEMKCNT
+307 DTILSEEIKRNT
-319 EIEKQTSEESVI
+319 EIEQPIMEVEKQAPEESVI

-349 FAEIAETEEP
+349 FGEVAEVVVEAEETEEAEVVVEAEETEEAEVVVEAEETEEAEVIAETEG
-359 EVEVTAETEESEEVE
+359 
-374 VTAETEESEEVEVIA
+374 
-389 EAEESEEVEVTAET
+389 
-403 EESEEV
+403 
-409 EVTAETEESEEV
+409 
-421 EVTAEAEESEEVEVT
+421 
-436 AETEEFEEVKVIA
+436 
-449 EAEESEEA
+449 
-457 EVTTETEESEEVEE
+457 
-471 IAETEESE
+471 
-479 EVEEIAEAEESEE
+479 
-492 VEVIAEAE
+492 
-500 ESEEVE
+500 
-506 VTTETEESE
+506 
-515 EVEVTAETEESEE
+515 
-528 VEVTAEA
+528 
-535 EESEEVEVTAETE
+535 
-548 EFEEVKV
+548 
-555 IAEAEESEE
+555 
-564 AEVTTETEESEEVEE
+564 
-579 IAETEESEEVEEIAE
+579 
-594 AEESEEVEVI
+594 
-604 AEAEES
+604 
-610 EEVEVTTETEES
+610 
-622 EEVEVT
+622 
-628 AETEESEEVE
+628 
-638 VTAEAEESE
+638 
-647 EVEVTAETEEFE
+647 
-659 EVKVIAEAEESEEV
+659 
-673 EEIAEAEESEVEAF
+673 SEVEAI
-687 VELEETQPEMVL
+687 VELEETQQEMVL
-699 DEAIEQKSEFIHVA
+699 DEAIEQKNEFIHVA
-713 EADEQTKKDVQSFAN
+713 EADEQTKEDVQSFAN
-728 VLIAETEENKLV
+728 VLIAETEESKLFV
-740 VEEALVAEEQPVV
+740 EEGPVAEEQPVAEEGPVAEEQPVAEEALVAEEQPVV
-753 EEAPIA
+753 EEGPAA
-759 EGKPV
+759 K
-764 VEEAPVAEEQLV
+764 
-776 VEEALVAEEQ
+776 EQ
-786 PVVEEAP
+786 PVVEE
-793 IAEGKSVV
+793 G
-801 EEAPVAEEQLVVEET
+801 PVAKEQPIVQ
-816 TIAEEKPVVP
+816 

-855 HAARTSVMQ
+855 HAARTSAMQ
-864 PSMGERVENK
+864 SSMSERVENK
-874 PVHQVE
+874 PVHQLEEQPVQQMVVEPRVE
-880 ESPVQQVV
+880 EQPAQQMVVEPQVEEKPMQQVV
-888 VESRVEEQPVKQV
+888 VE
-901 VVDPQVEEQPM
+901 PQVEEKPIQQVVVEPQVEEKPM

-925 MQQVVVEPQVKEQPM
+925 V
-940 QQVVVEPQVEV
+940 
-951 QPMQQVV
+951 
-958 VEPQV
+958 
-963 KEQPMQQVVVEPQV
+963 
-977 KEQPMQQVVVE
+977 
-988 PQVEEQLG
+988 
-996 QQMVVESQVEEKP
+996 QQMVVESRVEERP
-1009 MQQVVVEQV
+1009 VQQMVAGQV
-1018 QKPISSTEVQ
+1018 QKPSSSTEPQ

-1054 PLALLSIPRQAALD
+1054 PLALLSIPQQSALD
-1068 NKEWLEEQ
+1068 NTEWLEEQ

-1225 PHEVKLMLIDPKM
+1225 PHEVKLILIDPKM

-1434 FQQED
+1434 FKQED
-1439 LLAKTEQSE
+1439 LLAKSEQSE
-1448 SEDELFFDACQF
+1448 SEDELFLDACQF

-1489 MESQGIISEARG
+1489 MESQGIISEGRG

-1516 MQETNV
+1516 MQETNI

>member
-1 MLDWMKKLFNKE
+1 
-13 EEQTAMN
+13 
-20 KEVPKQIE
+20 
-28 SQPKI
+28 
-33 PRVNH
+33 
-38 YTEAREAQMASRNAG
+38 
-53 KCRFPLIPDDGFD
+53 
-66 EDDVREQPRFEEQH
+66 
-80 VQSGVYEDQPTQ
+80 
-92 RGIKVE
+92 
-98 RSRRPY
+98 
-104 VEKVVATYEE
+104 
-114 PEVQYEPDP
+114 
-123 EPVVKKVSVPSQE
+123 
-136 SSRRPF
+136 
-142 RPTEMISPIY
+142 
-152 GYNRPSVEKKVE
+152 
-164 KQEEEK
+164 
-170 EREDLEISV
+170 
-179 EGKSVVDA
+179 
-187 WLEKKGYTLSA
+187 
-198 FSEGQTTTPSSSG
+198 
-211 RAGNQQEEQ
+211 
-220 NHSKKEEKS
+220 
-229 VVDQWL
+229 
-235 EKNGYEIERQ
+235 
-245 EPVVEEKEVVQ
+245 
-256 EINTPQEVS
+256 
-265 ADEFLHKTIAERT
+265 
-278 EDAGKEKDVVVSN
+278 
-291 ENSLQ
+291 
-296 EELVDS
+296 
-302 QVEHE
+302 
-307 DTILAEEMKCNT
+307 
-319 EIEKQTSEESVI
+319 VI
-331 VKAEEKLEETII
+331 
-343 VEIPEE
+343 
-349 FAEIAETEEP
+349 
-359 EVEVTAETEESEEVE
+359 
-374 VTAETEESEEVEVIA
+374 AETEESEEVEVIA
-389 EAEESEEVEVTAET
+389 ET
-403 EESEEV
+403 EEQ
-409 EVTAETEESEEV
+409 
-421 EVTAEAEESEEVEVT
+421 
-436 AETEEFEEVKVIA
+436 K
-449 EAEESEEA
+449 
-457 EVTTETEESEEVEE
+457 
-471 IAETEESE
+471 
-479 EVEEIAEAEESEE
+479 E

-500 ESEEVE
+500 
-506 VTTETEESE
+506 
-515 EVEVTAETEESEE
+515 AP
-528 VEVTAEA
+528 
-535 EESEEVEVTAETE
+535 
-548 EFEEVKV
+548 
-555 IAEAEESEE
+555 
-564 AEVTTETEESEEVEE
+564 
-579 IAETEESEEVEEIAE
+579 
-594 AEESEEVEVI
+594 EEVEVI
-604 AEAEES
+604 AETEAP
-610 EEVEVTTETEES
+610 EEVEVI
-622 EEVEVT
+622 
-628 AETEESEEVE
+628 AETEEQEEVE
-638 VTAEAEESE
+638 A
-647 EVEVTAETEEFE
+647 
-659 EVKVIAEAEESEEV
+659 IAEAEERKEVEVIAETEAPEEV
-673 EEIAEAEESEVEAF
+673 EPVA
-687 VELEETQPEMVL
+687 LEEMQQEMVL
-699 DEAIEQKSEFIHVA
+699 NEAIEQKNEFIHVA
-713 EADEQTKKDVQSFAN
+713 EADEQTKKDVQSFADI
-728 VLIAETEENKLV
+728 LI
-740 VEEALVAEEQPVV
+740 AEEQPVA
-753 EEAPIA
+753 EEA
-759 EGKPV
+759 PV
-764 VEEAPVAEEQLV
+764 VEEQPAAEEAPV
-776 VEEALVAEEQ
+776 VEEQPIAEETPIVEEQ
-786 PVVEEAP
+786 PVV
-793 IAEGKSVV
+793 
-801 EEAPVAEEQLVVEET
+801 Q
-816 TIAEEKPVVP
+816 

-848 RTRLMER
+848 RARLMER
-855 HAARTSVMQ
+855 HASRTNAMQ
-864 PSMGERVENK
+864 PSMSERVENK

-880 ESPVQQVV
+880 EQ
-888 VESRVEEQPVKQV
+888 
-901 VVDPQVEEQPM
+901 PQVEEKPM
-912 QQVVVEPQVEEQP
+912 QQVVVEPQVEE
-925 MQQVVVEPQVKEQPM
+925 K
-940 QQVVVEPQVEV
+940 
-951 QPMQQVV
+951 
-958 VEPQV
+958 
-963 KEQPMQQVVVEPQV
+963 
-977 KEQPMQQVVVE
+977 PMQQVVVE
-988 PQVEEQLG
+988 PQVEEKPM
-996 QQMVVESQVEEKP
+996 QQVVVEPQVEEKPVQQVVVEPQVEEKPVQQVVVEPQVEEKP
-1009 MQQVVVEQV
+1009 MQQVVVEPQVEEKPMQQVVVEPQVEEKPMQQVVVEPQVEEKPMQQVVEPQVQPVQQVVAEQV
-1018 QKPISSTEVQ
+1018 QKPISSTEVE
-1028 EKAYVVNQRENDMRN
+1028 EKAYVVNQRENDVRN

-1049 TYTVP
+1049 TYTIP
-1054 PLALLSIPRQAALD
+1054 SLTLLSIPQQAALD
-1068 NKEWLEEQ
+1068 NTEWLEEQ

-1434 FQQED
+1434 FKQED
-1439 LLAKTEQSE
+1439 LLAKTEQAE
-1448 SEDELFFDACQF
+1448 SEDELFLDACQF

>member
-20 KEVPKQIE
+20 KEVPKQVE

-53 KCRFPLIPDDGFD
+53 KCRFPLVPDNGFD
-66 EDDVREQPRFEEQH
+66 EEDVIETGHFEEQP
-80 VQSGVYEDQPTQ
+80 VQAVTYENEPIQ

-98 RSRRPY
+98 RSRRQY
-104 VEKVVATYEE
+104 VEKVVSTYEE
-114 PEVQYEPDP
+114 PEMQYEP
-123 EPVVKKVSVPSQE
+123 ERESVVKKASTPAQE
-136 SSRRPF
+136 SNRRPF

-152 GYNRPSVEKKVE
+152 GYNRPSVEKKEE
-164 KQEEEK
+164 KQEEVK

-187 WLEKKGYTLSA
+187 WLEKKGYTLSD
-198 FSEGQTTTPSSSG
+198 FSEGQAPTSSSH
-211 RAGNQQEEQ
+211 RAANQQGERQYEE
-220 NHSKKEEKS
+220 SKKEEKS

-245 EPVVEEKEVVQ
+245 EPIVEEKEVVQ
-256 EINTPQEVS
+256 EMSAPQEVP
-265 ADEFLHKTIAERT
+265 AAELLHETIAERM
-278 EDAGKEKDVVVSN
+278 EGAKQESDVVDKN
-291 ENSLQ
+291 ILQ

-302 QVEHE
+302 KVEHE
-307 DTILAEEMKCNT
+307 DTILSEEIKRST
-319 EIEKQTSEESVI
+319 EIEQPTIEVEKQAPEESVI
-331 VKAEEKLEETII
+331 VKAEEKLEETIV
-343 VEIPEE
+343 VEIP
-349 FAEIAETEEP
+349 
-359 EVEVTAETEESEEVE
+359 
-374 VTAETEESEEVEVIA
+374 EEVEVIA
-389 EAEESEEVEVTAET
+389 EAEEVEEVEV
-403 EESEEV
+403 
-409 EVTAETEESEEV
+409 
-421 EVTAEAEESEEVEVT
+421 
-436 AETEEFEEVKVIA
+436 IM
-449 EAEESEEA
+449 
-457 EVTTETEESEEVEE
+457 
-471 IAETEESE
+471 
-479 EVEEIAEAEESEE
+479 EAEESEE

-506 VTTETEESE
+506 VIAETEELE
-515 EVEVTAETEESEE
+515 EVEVTAETEELEE
-528 VEVTAEA
+528 VEV
-535 EESEEVEVTAETE
+535 VAETE
-548 EFEEVKV
+548 ELEEVEV
-555 IAEAEESEE
+555 IAEAEEL
-564 AEVTTETEESEEVEE
+564 
-579 IAETEESEEVEEIAE
+579 
-594 AEESEEVEVI
+594 EEVEVI

-610 EEVEVTTETEES
+610 EEVEVIAETEAP
-622 EEVEVT
+622 EEVEPV
-628 AETEESEEVE
+628 A
-638 VTAEAEESE
+638 
-647 EVEVTAETEEFE
+647 
-659 EVKVIAEAEESEEV
+659 
-673 EEIAEAEESEVEAF
+673 
-687 VELEETQPEMVL
+687 LEEMQQEMVL
-699 DEAIEQKSEFIHVA
+699 NEAIEQKNEFIHVA
-713 EADEQTKKDVQSFAN
+713 VADEQAKKDVQSFAD
-728 VLIAETEENKLV
+728 VLIAEEQSVVEETPIVEEQPVAEEALV
-740 VEEALVAEEQPVV
+740 VEEQSVV

-759 EGKPV
+759 EEQPV
-764 VEEAPVAEEQLV
+764 AEETSIVEEQPVAEEAPV
-776 VEEALVAEEQ
+776 VEGQ
-786 PVVEEAP
+786 SVVEEAP
-793 IAEGKSVV
+793 IAEEQPVAEETSVV
-801 EEAPVAEEQLVVEET
+801 EEQPVAEETSIVEEQPVAEEAPVVEEQ
-816 TIAEEKPVVP
+816 PVVQ

-848 RTRLMER
+848 RARLMER
-855 HAARTSVMQ
+855 HASRTNGMQ
-864 PSMGERVENK
+864 YSMSERVENK

-880 ESPVQQVV
+880 EQ
-888 VESRVEEQPVKQV
+888 
-901 VVDPQVEEQPM
+901 PQVEEKPM
-912 QQVVVEPQVEEQP
+912 QQVVVEPQVEEKQ
-925 MQQVVVEPQVKEQPM
+925 MQQ
-940 QQVVVEPQVEV
+940 VVEPQVE
-951 QPMQQVV
+951 
-958 VEPQV
+958 E
-963 KEQPMQQVVVEPQV
+963 K
-977 KEQPMQQVVVE
+977 PMQQVVVE
-988 PQVEEQLG
+988 PQVEEKPM
-996 QQMVVESQVEEKP
+996 QQVVVEPQVEEKP
-1009 MQQVVVEQV
+1009 MQQVVVEPQVEEKPVQQVVEPQVEEVQPVQQVVAEQV
-1018 QKPISSTEVQ
+1018 QKPISSTEVE
-1028 EKAYVVNQRENDMRN
+1028 EKAYVVNQRENDVRN

-1049 TYTVP
+1049 TYTIP
-1054 PLALLSIPRQAALD
+1054 SLTLLSIPQQAALD
-1068 NKEWLEEQ
+1068 NTEWLEEQ

-1290 NTIVSEREIPGETL
+1290 NTIVSGREIPGETL

-1434 FQQED
+1434 FKQED
-1439 LLAKTEQSE
+1439 LLAKTEQAE
-1448 SEDELFFDACQF
+1448 SEDELFLDACQF

-1489 MESQGIISEARG
+1489 MESQGIISEGRG

>member
-20 KEVPKQIE
+20 KEVQKQVE

-53 KCRFPLIPDDGFD
+53 KCRFPLVPDNGFD
-66 EDDVREQPRFEEQH
+66 EEDVIETGRFEEQP
-80 VQSGVYEDQPTQ
+80 VQAVTYENQPIQ

-98 RSRRPY
+98 RSRRQH
-104 VEKVVATYEE
+104 VEKVVSTYEE
-114 PEVQYEPDP
+114 PEIQYEPER
-123 EPVVKKVSVPSQE
+123 EPVVKKASTPAQE
-136 SSRRPF
+136 SNRRPF

-152 GYNRPSVEKKVE
+152 GYNRPSVEKKEE
-164 KQEEEK
+164 KQEEVK

-187 WLEKKGYTLSA
+187 WLEKKGYTLSH
-198 FSEGQTTTPSSSG
+198 FSEGQAPTSSSHE
-211 RAGNQQEEQ
+211 RVDEQDQQ
-220 NHSKKEEKS
+220 SKKEEKS

-245 EPVVEEKEVVQ
+245 EPIVEEKEVAQ
-256 EINTPQEVS
+256 EMSAPQEVP
-265 ADEFLHKTIAERT
+265 AAELLHETIAERM
-278 EDAGKEKDVVVSN
+278 EDAKQEKDVVV
-291 ENSLQ
+291 ENVLQTESLA
-296 EELVDS
+296 S
-302 QVEHE
+302 KVEHE
-307 DTILAEEMKCNT
+307 DTILSEEMKRNT
-319 EIEKQTSEESVI
+319 EIEQPTIEVEKQAPEESVI

-349 FAEIAETEEP
+349 F
-359 EVEVTAETEESEEVE
+359 EEVD
-374 VTAETEESEEVEVIA
+374 VITETEESEEVEVIA
-389 EAEESEEVEVTAET
+389 EAEESEEVEVIAETEESEEMEVIAET

-409 EVTAETEESEEV
+409 EVIAETEESEEV
-421 EVTAEAEESEEVEVT
+421 EV
-436 AETEEFEEVKVIA
+436 
-449 EAEESEEA
+449 
-457 EVTTETEESEEVEE
+457 
-471 IAETEESE
+471 
-479 EVEEIAEAEESEE
+479 IAEAEESEE

-506 VTTETEESE
+506 V
-515 EVEVTAETEESEE
+515 
-528 VEVTAEA
+528 
-535 EESEEVEVTAETE
+535 
-548 EFEEVKV
+548 
-555 IAEAEESEE
+555 
-564 AEVTTETEESEEVEE
+564 
-579 IAETEESEEVEEIAE
+579 IAET
-594 AEESEEVEVI
+594 EESEEVEVI

-610 EEVEVTTETEES
+610 EEVEVI
-622 EEVEVT
+622 

-638 VTAEAEESE
+638 VIAETEESE
-647 EVEVTAETEEFE
+647 EVEVIAETKAPE
-659 EVKVIAEAEESEEV
+659 EAEPV
-673 EEIAEAEESEVEAF
+673 V
-687 VELEETQPEMVL
+687 LEETQQEMVL
-699 DEAIEQKSEFIHVA
+699 NEAIEQKNEFIHVA
-713 EADEQTKKDVQSFAN
+713 EADEQTKKDVQSFAD
-728 VLIAETEENKLV
+728 VLIAEEAAIEE
-740 VEEALVAEEQPVV
+740 EQSVAEET
-753 EEAPIA
+753 
-759 EGKPV
+759 
-764 VEEAPVAEEQLV
+764 PVAEEP
-776 VEEALVAEEQ
+776 
-786 PVVEEAP
+786 PVV
-793 IAEGKSVV
+793 
-801 EEAPVAEEQLVVEET
+801 Q
-816 TIAEEKPVVP
+816 

-848 RTRLMER
+848 RARLVER
-855 HAARTSVMQ
+855 HAARTNAMQ
-864 PSMGERVENK
+864 PSMKERVENK

-880 ESPVQQVV
+880 EQPMQQVA
-888 VESRVEEQPVKQV
+888 VEPQVEEQPMQQV
-901 VVDPQVEEQPM
+901 AVEPQVEEQPM
-912 QQVVVEPQVEEQP
+912 QQVVVEPQVEEKLVQQVVEPQAEEKP
-925 MQQVVVEPQVKEQPM
+925 MQQVVEPQAEEK
-940 QQVVVEPQVEV
+940 
-951 QPMQQVV
+951 
-958 VEPQV
+958 
-963 KEQPMQQVVVEPQV
+963 
-977 KEQPMQQVVVE
+977 PMQQVVVE
-988 PQVEEQLG
+988 PQVEERP
-996 QQMVVESQVEEKP
+996 V
-1009 MQQVVVEQV
+1009 QQVVVESQQV
-1018 QKPISSTEVQ
+1018 QKPISSTEVE
-1028 EKAYVVNQRENDMRN
+1028 EKAYVVNQRENDVRN

-1049 TYTVP
+1049 TYTIP
-1054 PLALLSIPRQAALD
+1054 SLTLLSIPQQAALD
-1068 NKEWLEEQ
+1068 NTEWLEEQ

-1434 FQQED
+1434 FKQED
-1439 LLAKTEQSE
+1439 LLAKTEQAE
-1448 SEDELFFDACQF
+1448 SEDELFLDACQF

-1489 MESQGIISEARG
+1489 MESQGIISEGRG

>member
-1 MLDWMKKLFNKE
+1 M
-13 EEQTAMN
+13 
-20 KEVPKQIE
+20 
-28 SQPKI
+28 
-33 PRVNH
+33 
-38 YTEAREAQMASRNAG
+38 
-53 KCRFPLIPDDGFD
+53 
-66 EDDVREQPRFEEQH
+66 
-80 VQSGVYEDQPTQ
+80 
-92 RGIKVE
+92 
-98 RSRRPY
+98 
-104 VEKVVATYEE
+104 
-114 PEVQYEPDP
+114 
-123 EPVVKKVSVPSQE
+123 
-136 SSRRPF
+136 
-142 RPTEMISPIY
+142 
-152 GYNRPSVEKKVE
+152 
-164 KQEEEK
+164 
-170 EREDLEISV
+170 
-179 EGKSVVDA
+179 
-187 WLEKKGYTLSA
+187 
-198 FSEGQTTTPSSSG
+198 
-211 RAGNQQEEQ
+211 
-220 NHSKKEEKS
+220 
-229 VVDQWL
+229 
-235 EKNGYEIERQ
+235 
-245 EPVVEEKEVVQ
+245 
-256 EINTPQEVS
+256 
-265 ADEFLHKTIAERT
+265 
-278 EDAGKEKDVVVSN
+278 
-291 ENSLQ
+291 
-296 EELVDS
+296 
-302 QVEHE
+302 
-307 DTILAEEMKCNT
+307 
-319 EIEKQTSEESVI
+319 
-331 VKAEEKLEETII
+331 
-343 VEIPEE
+343 
-349 FAEIAETEEP
+349 
-359 EVEVTAETEESEEVE
+359 
-374 VTAETEESEEVEVIA
+374 
-389 EAEESEEVEVTAET
+389 
-403 EESEEV
+403 
-409 EVTAETEESEEV
+409 
-421 EVTAEAEESEEVEVT
+421 
-436 AETEEFEEVKVIA
+436 
-449 EAEESEEA
+449 
-457 EVTTETEESEEVEE
+457 
-471 IAETEESE
+471 
-479 EVEEIAEAEESEE
+479 
-492 VEVIAEAE
+492 
-500 ESEEVE
+500 
-506 VTTETEESE
+506 
-515 EVEVTAETEESEE
+515 
-528 VEVTAEA
+528 
-535 EESEEVEVTAETE
+535 
-548 EFEEVKV
+548 
-555 IAEAEESEE
+555 
-564 AEVTTETEESEEVEE
+564 
-579 IAETEESEEVEEIAE
+579 
-594 AEESEEVEVI
+594 
-604 AEAEES
+604 
-610 EEVEVTTETEES
+610 
-622 EEVEVT
+622 
-628 AETEESEEVE
+628 
-638 VTAEAEESE
+638 
-647 EVEVTAETEEFE
+647 
-659 EVKVIAEAEESEEV
+659 
-673 EEIAEAEESEVEAF
+673 
-687 VELEETQPEMVL
+687 
-699 DEAIEQKSEFIHVA
+699 
-713 EADEQTKKDVQSFAN
+713 
-728 VLIAETEENKLV
+728 
-740 VEEALVAEEQPVV
+740 AEEQQV
-753 EEAPIA
+753 E
-759 EGKPV
+759 
-764 VEEAPVAEEQLV
+764 EEAPVAEEQQ
-776 VEEALVAEEQ
+776 VE
-786 PVVEEAP
+786 
-793 IAEGKSVV
+793 
-801 EEAPVAEEQLVVEET
+801 EEAPVAEEQQVVKEAPIAEEQQVEEEAPVAEEQQVEEEAPVAEEQQVEEEAPVAEEQRVEEEAPIAEEQQVEEETPVVEEQQVEEEAPVAEEQQVEEEAPVAEEQRVEEEAP
-816 TIAEEKPVVP
+816 IAEEQQVEEETPVAEEQPVVK

-855 HAARTSVMQ
+855 HAARANAMQ
-864 PSMGERVENK
+864 SSKSERVENK
-874 PVHQVE
+874 PVQQVE
-880 ESPVQQVV
+880 ETPVQQEVVKPQMEEIPVQQAAVEPKVEEKPMQQAVVESRVEETPVQQVVVEPQVEEKPMQQVV
-888 VESRVEEQPVKQV
+888 VESRVEETPV
-901 VVDPQVEEQPM
+901 
-912 QQVVVEPQVEEQP
+912 QQVVVEPQVEEKL
-925 MQQVVVEPQVKEQPM
+925 MQQVMAESRVEEQPV
-940 QQVVVEPQVEV
+940 QQVT
-951 QPMQQVV
+951 
-958 VEPQV
+958 
-963 KEQPMQQVVVEPQV
+963 
-977 KEQPMQQVVVE
+977 VE
-988 PQVEEQLG
+988 PQVEERP
-996 QQMVVESQVEEKP
+996 V
-1009 MQQVVVEQV
+1009 QQVVVEQV

-1049 TYTVP
+1049 TYAIP
-1054 PLALLSIPRQAALD
+1054 PLTLLSIPQQAALD
-1068 NKEWLEEQ
+1068 NTEWLDEQ

-1434 FQQED
+1434 FKQED
-1439 LLAKTEQSE
+1439 LLAKTEQAE

-1489 MESQGIISEARG
+1489 MESQGIISEGRG

>member
-20 KEVPKQIE
+20 KEVQKQVE

-53 KCRFPLIPDDGFD
+53 KCRFPLVPDNGFD
-66 EDDVREQPRFEEQH
+66 EEDVIETGRFEEQP
-80 VQSGVYEDQPTQ
+80 VQAVTYENQPIQ

-98 RSRRPY
+98 RSRRQY
-104 VEKVVATYEE
+104 VEKVVSTYEE
-114 PEVQYEPDP
+114 PEIQYEPER
-123 EPVVKKVSVPSQE
+123 EPVVKKASTPAQE
-136 SSRRPF
+136 SNRRPF

-152 GYNRPSVEKKVE
+152 GYNRPSVEKKEE
-164 KQEEEK
+164 KQEEVK

-187 WLEKKGYTLSA
+187 WLEKKGYTLSD
-198 FSEGQTTTPSSSG
+198 FSEGQAPTSSSH
-211 RAGNQQEEQ
+211 RAANEQGEQQYEE
-220 NHSKKEEKS
+220 SKKEEKS

-245 EPVVEEKEVVQ
+245 EPIVEEKEVVQ
-256 EINTPQEVS
+256 EMSAPQEVP
-265 ADEFLHKTIAERT
+265 AAELLHETIAERM
-278 EDAGKEKDVVVSN
+278 EDAKQESDVVDKN
-291 ENSLQ
+291 ILQ

-302 QVEHE
+302 KVEHE
-307 DTILAEEMKCNT
+307 DTILSEEIKRST
-319 EIEKQTSEESVI
+319 EIEQPTIEVEKQAPEESVI
-331 VKAEEKLEETII
+331 VKAEEKLEETIV

-349 FAEIAETEEP
+349 
-359 EVEVTAETEESEEVE
+359 VEVI
-374 VTAETEESEEVEVIA
+374 AETEESEEVEVIA
-389 EAEESEEVEVTAET
+389 ETKESEEVEVIAET

-409 EVTAETEESEEV
+409 EV
-421 EVTAEAEESEEVEVT
+421 
-436 AETEEFEEVKVIA
+436 
-449 EAEESEEA
+449 
-457 EVTTETEESEEVEE
+457 

-479 EVEEIAEAEESEE
+479 KVEVIAEAEESEE

-506 VTTETEESE
+506 V
-515 EVEVTAETEESEE
+515 
-528 VEVTAEA
+528 
-535 EESEEVEVTAETE
+535 
-548 EFEEVKV
+548 
-555 IAEAEESEE
+555 
-564 AEVTTETEESEEVEE
+564 
-579 IAETEESEEVEEIAE
+579 IAE

-610 EEVEVTTETEES
+610 EEVEVI
-622 EEVEVT
+622 
-628 AETEESEEVE
+628 AETEEQKEVE
-638 VTAEAEESE
+638 
-647 EVEVTAETEEFE
+647 
-659 EVKVIAEAEESEEV
+659 VIAEAEAPEEV
-673 EEIAEAEESEVEAF
+673 EVIAETEEQEEVEAIAEAEERKEVEVIAETEAPEE
-687 VELEETQPEMVL
+687 VEPVALEEMQQEMVL
-699 DEAIEQKSEFIHVA
+699 NEAIEQKNEFIHVA
-713 EADEQTKKDVQSFAN
+713 EADEQTKKDVQSFAD
-728 VLIAETEENKLV
+728 VLITEEQPVAEETPVVEEQPAAEEAPIAEEQPAAEETSVVEEQSV
-740 VEEALVAEEQPVV
+740 VEEAPIAEEQSVAEEAPVVEEQPVV

-759 EGKPV
+759 EEQPVAEEAPIVEEQPVAEEAPV
-764 VEEAPVAEEQLV
+764 VEEQPVAEETSV
-776 VEEALVAEEQ
+776 VEEQPAAEEAPIAEEQ
-786 PVVEEAP
+786 PAAEEQSVVEEAP
-793 IAEGKSVV
+793 IAEEQS
-801 EEAPVAEEQLVVEET
+801 VAEEQ
-816 TIAEEKPVVP
+816 PVVQ

-848 RTRLMER
+848 RARLMER
-855 HAARTSVMQ
+855 HASRTNAMQ
-864 PSMGERVENK
+864 PSMSERVENK

-880 ESPVQQVV
+880 EQ
-888 VESRVEEQPVKQV
+888 
-901 VVDPQVEEQPM
+901 PQVEEKPM
-912 QQVVVEPQVEEQP
+912 QQVVVEPQVEE
-925 MQQVVVEPQVKEQPM
+925 K
-940 QQVVVEPQVEV
+940 
-951 QPMQQVV
+951 
-958 VEPQV
+958 
-963 KEQPMQQVVVEPQV
+963 
-977 KEQPMQQVVVE
+977 PMQQVVVE
-988 PQVEEQLG
+988 PQVEEKPV
-996 QQMVVESQVEEKP
+996 QQVVVEPQVEEKP
-1009 MQQVVVEQV
+1009 MQQVVVEPQVEERPMQQVVVEPQVEEKPMQQVVEPQVQPVQQVVAERV
-1018 QKPISSTEVQ
+1018 QKPISSTEVE
-1028 EKAYVVNQRENDMRN
+1028 EKAYVVNQRENDVRN

-1049 TYTVP
+1049 TYTIP
-1054 PLALLSIPRQAALD
+1054 SLTLLSIPQQAALD
-1068 NKEWLEEQ
+1068 NTEWLEEQ

-1434 FQQED
+1434 FKQED
-1439 LLAKTEQSE
+1439 LLAKTEQAE
-1448 SEDELFFDACQF
+1448 SEDELFLDACQF

>member
-20 KEVPKQIE
+20 KEVPKQVE

-53 KCRFPLIPDDGFD
+53 KCRFPLVPDNGFD
-66 EDDVREQPRFEEQH
+66 EEDVIETGHFEEQP
-80 VQSGVYEDQPTQ
+80 VRAVTYENQPVQ

-98 RSRRPY
+98 RSRRQY
-104 VEKVVATYEE
+104 VEKVVSTYEE
-114 PEVQYEPDP
+114 PEMQYEPER
-123 EPVVKKVSVPSQE
+123 EPVVKKASAPSQE
-136 SSRRPF
+136 SNRRPF

-152 GYNRPSVEKKVE
+152 GYNRPSVEKKEE
-164 KQEEEK
+164 KQEEVK

-187 WLEKKGYTLSA
+187 WLEKKGYKLSD
-198 FSEGQTTTPSSSG
+198 FSEGQAPTSSSH
-211 RAGNQQEEQ
+211 RAANQQGEQQYEE
-220 NHSKKEEKS
+220 NKKEEKS

-245 EPVVEEKEVVQ
+245 VPLVEEKEVIQ
-256 EINTPQEVS
+256 EISTPQEVS
-265 ADEFLHKTIAERT
+265 ADELLHKTVAEQM
-278 EDAGKEKDVVVSN
+278 ESAKLEKDVVVLN
-291 ENSLQ
+291 ENNLQ
-296 EELVDS
+296 EELVAS
-302 QVEHE
+302 KVEHE
-307 DTILAEEMKCNT
+307 DTILSEEIKRNT
-319 EIEKQTSEESVI
+319 EIKQPTIEVEKQAPEESVI

-349 FAEIAETEEP
+349 VSKVEVIAETEELE
-359 EVEVTAETEESEEVE
+359 EVVMETEAPEEVE
-374 VTAETEESEEVEVIA
+374 VIAEAKELEEVEVIAETEESEEVEVIA
-389 EAEESEEVEVTAET
+389 EAEESEEAEVIAET

-409 EVTAETEESEEV
+409 EV
-421 EVTAEAEESEEVEVT
+421 
-436 AETEEFEEVKVIA
+436 
-449 EAEESEEA
+449 
-457 EVTTETEESEEVEE
+457 
-471 IAETEESE
+471 IAET
-479 EVEEIAEAEESEE
+479 EESEE

-500 ESEEVE
+500 ESEEAE
-506 VTTETEESE
+506 VITETEESE
-515 EVEVTAETEESEE
+515 EVEVIAEAKESEEVEVIAEAKESEEVEVIAEAKESEEVEVIAETEESEE
-528 VEVTAEA
+528 VEV
-535 EESEEVEVTAETE
+535 
-548 EFEEVKV
+548 
-555 IAEAEESEE
+555 IAEAK
-564 AEVTTETEESEEVEE
+564 
-579 IAETEESEEVEEIAE
+579 
-594 AEESEEVEVI
+594 ESEEVEVI
-604 AEAEES
+604 AEAEE
-610 EEVEVTTETEES
+610 TE
-622 EEVEVT
+622 
-628 AETEESEEVE
+628 
-638 VTAEAEESE
+638 
-647 EVEVTAETEEFE
+647 
-659 EVKVIAEAEESEEV
+659 VIAETKAPVVETFV
-673 EEIAEAEESEVEAF
+673 ALEEIQQE
-687 VELEETQPEMVL
+687 

-728 VLIAETEENKLV
+728 VLIAETEENRRV
-740 VEEALVAEEQPVV
+740 VEEAQVAEEQRVVEEAQVAEEQRVVEEAQVAEEQRVVEEAPVVEEQRVVEETPIAEEQPVV
-753 EEAPIA
+753 
-759 EGKPV
+759 
-764 VEEAPVAEEQLV
+764 Q
-776 VEEALVAEEQ
+776 
-786 PVVEEAP
+786 
-793 IAEGKSVV
+793 
-801 EEAPVAEEQLVVEET
+801 
-816 TIAEEKPVVP
+816 

-855 HAARTSVMQ
+855 HAARANAMQ
-864 PSMGERVENK
+864 PSANVRVENK
-874 PVHQVE
+874 PVQQEVAEPQVE
-880 ESPVQQVV
+880 ERPVQQVV
-888 VESRVEEQPVKQV
+888 AE
-901 VVDPQVEEQPM
+901 PQVEENPM
-912 QQVVVEPQVEEQP
+912 QQVVVEPQVEERP
-925 MQQVVVEPQVKEQPM
+925 V
-940 QQVVVEPQVEV
+940 
-951 QPMQQVV
+951 
-958 VEPQV
+958 
-963 KEQPMQQVVVEPQV
+963 
-977 KEQPMQQVVVE
+977 QQVVVE
-988 PQVEEQLG
+988 PQVEERPV
-996 QQMVVESQVEEKP
+996 QQVVAEPQVEERPVQQVVEPQVEERPVQQVAEPQVEEQP

-1043 VLQTPP
+1043 VLHTPL

-1054 PLALLSIPRQAALD
+1054 PLALLSIPQQSALD
-1068 NKEWLEEQ
+1068 NTEWLEEQ

-1434 FQQED
+1434 FKQED
-1439 LLAKTEQSE
+1439 LLAKTEQAE
-1448 SEDELFFDACQF
+1448 SEDELFLDACQF

-1489 MESQGIISEARG
+1489 MESQGIISEGRG

>member
-1 MLDWMKKLFNKE
+1 
-13 EEQTAMN
+13 
-20 KEVPKQIE
+20 
-28 SQPKI
+28 
-33 PRVNH
+33 
-38 YTEAREAQMASRNAG
+38 
-53 KCRFPLIPDDGFD
+53 
-66 EDDVREQPRFEEQH
+66 
-80 VQSGVYEDQPTQ
+80 
-92 RGIKVE
+92 
-98 RSRRPY
+98 
-104 VEKVVATYEE
+104 
-114 PEVQYEPDP
+114 
-123 EPVVKKVSVPSQE
+123 
-136 SSRRPF
+136 
-142 RPTEMISPIY
+142 
-152 GYNRPSVEKKVE
+152 
-164 KQEEEK
+164 
-170 EREDLEISV
+170 
-179 EGKSVVDA
+179 
-187 WLEKKGYTLSA
+187 
-198 FSEGQTTTPSSSG
+198 
-211 RAGNQQEEQ
+211 
-220 NHSKKEEKS
+220 
-229 VVDQWL
+229 
-235 EKNGYEIERQ
+235 
-245 EPVVEEKEVVQ
+245 
-256 EINTPQEVS
+256 
-265 ADEFLHKTIAERT
+265 
-278 EDAGKEKDVVVSN
+278 
-291 ENSLQ
+291 
-296 EELVDS
+296 
-302 QVEHE
+302 
-307 DTILAEEMKCNT
+307 
-319 EIEKQTSEESVI
+319 
-331 VKAEEKLEETII
+331 
-343 VEIPEE
+343 
-349 FAEIAETEEP
+349 
-359 EVEVTAETEESEEVE
+359 EESEEVE
-374 VTAETEESEEVEVIA
+374 VIAEVEESEEAEVIAEVEESEEVEVIA
-389 EAEESEEVEVTAET
+389 EAEESEEA
-403 EESEEV
+403 
-409 EVTAETEESEEV
+409 
-421 EVTAEAEESEEVEVT
+421 
-436 AETEEFEEVKVIA
+436 
-449 EAEESEEA
+449 
-457 EVTTETEESEEVEE
+457 
-471 IAETEESE
+471 
-479 EVEEIAEAEESEE
+479 
-492 VEVIAEAE
+492 EVIAEINAPV
-500 ESEEVE
+500 VE
-506 VTTETEESE
+506 TFV
-515 EVEVTAETEESEE
+515 AL
-528 VEVTAEA
+528 
-535 EESEEVEVTAETE
+535 
-548 EFEEVKV
+548 
-555 IAEAEESEE
+555 
-564 AEVTTETEESEEVEE
+564 EE
-579 IAETEESEEVEEIAE
+579 IQQE
-594 AEESEEVEVI
+594 
-604 AEAEES
+604 
-610 EEVEVTTETEES
+610 
-622 EEVEVT
+622 
-628 AETEESEEVE
+628 
-638 VTAEAEESE
+638 
-647 EVEVTAETEEFE
+647 
-659 EVKVIAEAEESEEV
+659 
-673 EEIAEAEESEVEAF
+673 
-687 VELEETQPEMVL
+687 

-713 EADEQTKKDVQSFAN
+713 EADEQTKKDVQSFAD
-728 VLIAETEENKLV
+728 VLIAE
-740 VEEALVAEEQPVV
+740 EQR
-753 EEAPIA
+753 
-759 EGKPV
+759 V
-764 VEEAPVAEEQLV
+764 VEEAPVAEEQQV
-776 VEEALVAEEQ
+776 VEEAPVVEEQSVVEEAPVVEEQPVAEETPVAEEQ
-786 PVVEEAP
+786 PVV
-793 IAEGKSVV
+793 
-801 EEAPVAEEQLVVEET
+801 Q
-816 TIAEEKPVVP
+816 

-855 HAARTSVMQ
+855 HAARANAMQ
-864 PSMGERVENK
+864 PSANVRVENK
-874 PVHQVE
+874 PVQQEVAEPQVE
-880 ESPVQQVV
+880 EHPVQQVAAEPQMEEHPVQQVV
-888 VESRVEEQPVKQV
+888 AK
-901 VVDPQVEEQPM
+901 PQVEEQTM
-912 QQVVVEPQVEEQP
+912 QQVVAEPQVEERPVQQEVAEPQVEEQP
-925 MQQVVVEPQVKEQPM
+925 MQQVVA
-940 QQVVVEPQVEV
+940 EPQVEERPV
-951 QPMQQVV
+951 QQVV
-958 VEPQV
+958 AEPQV
-963 KEQPMQQVVVEPQV
+963 EEHPVQQVVA
-977 KEQPMQQVVVE
+977 E
-988 PQVEEQLG
+988 PQVEEQ
-996 QQMVVESQVEEKP
+996 P
-1009 MQQVVVEQV
+1009 IQQVVVEQV

-1043 VLQTPP
+1043 VLHTPP

-1054 PLALLSIPRQAALD
+1054 PLALLSIPQQSALD
-1068 NKEWLEEQ
+1068 NTEWLEEQ

-1434 FQQED
+1434 FKQED
-1439 LLAKTEQSE
+1439 LLAKTEQAE
-1448 SEDELFFDACQF
+1448 SEDELFLDACQF

-1489 MESQGIISEARG
+1489 MESQGIISEGRG

>member
-53 KCRFPLIPDDGFD
+53 KCRFPLVPDNGFD
-66 EDDVREQPRFEEQH
+66 EEDESEVNRFEEQP
-80 VQSGVYEDQPTQ
+80 VQGVAYEEPTAQ

-104 VEKVVATYEE
+104 VEKVVSTYEE
-114 PEVQYEPDP
+114 PEVQYEPVR
-123 EPVVKKVSVPSQE
+123 ESVVKKASAPSQE
-136 SSRRPF
+136 SNRRPF

-164 KQEEEK
+164 KQEEVK

-187 WLEKKGYTLSA
+187 WLEKKGYKLSD
-198 FSEGQTTTPSSSG
+198 FSEGQAPTSSSH
-211 RAGNQQEEQ
+211 RAANQQGEQQYEE
-220 NHSKKEEKS
+220 NKKEEKS

-245 EPVVEEKEVVQ
+245 VPLVEEKEVIK
-256 EINTPQEVS
+256 EMSTPQEVS
-265 ADEFLHKTIAERT
+265 ADELLHKTVAEQM
-278 EDAGKEKDVVVSN
+278 ESAKLEKDVVVLN
-291 ENSLQ
+291 ENNLQ
-296 EELVDS
+296 EELVAS
-302 QVEHE
+302 KVEHE
-307 DTILAEEMKCNT
+307 DTILSEEIKRNT
-319 EIEKQTSEESVI
+319 EIKQPTIEVEKQAPEESVI

-349 FAEIAETEEP
+349 VSKVEVIAETEELEEVVMETEAP
-359 EVEVTAETEESEEVE
+359 EEVEAEGSEEVE
-374 VTAETEESEEVEVIA
+374 VIAETEEVEVIA
-389 EAEESEEVEVTAET
+389 EAEEVEV
-403 EESEEV
+403 
-409 EVTAETEESEEV
+409 
-421 EVTAEAEESEEVEVT
+421 
-436 AETEEFEEVKVIA
+436 
-449 EAEESEEA
+449 
-457 EVTTETEESEEVEE
+457 
-471 IAETEESE
+471 IAETEGV
-479 EVEEIAEAEESEE
+479 EVIAETEG

-500 ESEEVE
+500 E
-506 VTTETEESE
+506 T
-515 EVEVTAETEESEE
+515 
-528 VEVTAEA
+528 
-535 EESEEVEVTAETE
+535 
-548 EFEEVKV
+548 
-555 IAEAEESEE
+555 
-564 AEVTTETEESEEVEE
+564 
-579 IAETEESEEVEEIAE
+579 
-594 AEESEEVEVI
+594 EVI
-604 AEAEES
+604 AETKAPV
-610 EEVEVTTETEES
+610 VETFV
-622 EEVEVT
+622 
-628 AETEESEEVE
+628 AL
-638 VTAEAEESE
+638 
-647 EVEVTAETEEFE
+647 
-659 EVKVIAEAEESEEV
+659 
-673 EEIAEAEESEVEAF
+673 EEIQQE
-687 VELEETQPEMVL
+687 

-728 VLIAETEENKLV
+728 VLIAETEENRRV
-740 VEEALVAEEQPVV
+740 VEEAPVVEEQRVVEEAPVVEEQRVVEETPIAEEQPVV
-753 EEAPIA
+753 
-759 EGKPV
+759 
-764 VEEAPVAEEQLV
+764 Q
-776 VEEALVAEEQ
+776 
-786 PVVEEAP
+786 
-793 IAEGKSVV
+793 
-801 EEAPVAEEQLVVEET
+801 
-816 TIAEEKPVVP
+816 

-855 HAARTSVMQ
+855 HAARANAMQ
-864 PSMGERVENK
+864 PSANVRVENK
-874 PVHQVE
+874 PVQQEVAEPQVE
-880 ESPVQQVV
+880 ERPVQQVV
-888 VESRVEEQPVKQV
+888 AE
-901 VVDPQVEEQPM
+901 PQVEENPMQQVVAEPQVEERPVQQVVAEPQVEENPMQQVVAEPQVEERPVQQVVAEPQVEENPM
-912 QQVVVEPQVEEQP
+912 QQVVVEPQVEERP
-925 MQQVVVEPQVKEQPM
+925 VQQ
-940 QQVVVEPQVEV
+940 VVEPQVEERPV
-951 QPMQQVV
+951 
-958 VEPQV
+958 
-963 KEQPMQQVVVEPQV
+963 
-977 KEQPMQQVVVE
+977 QQVVVE
-988 PQVEEQLG
+988 PQVEEQ
-996 QQMVVESQVEEKP
+996 P

-1043 VLQTPP
+1043 VLHTPP

-1054 PLALLSIPRQAALD
+1054 PLALLSIPQQSALD
-1068 NKEWLEEQ
+1068 NTEWLEEQ

-1434 FQQED
+1434 FKQED
-1439 LLAKTEQSE
+1439 LLAKTEQAE
-1448 SEDELFFDACQF
+1448 SEDELFLDACQF

-1489 MESQGIISEARG
+1489 MESQGIISEGRG